1 MLKLKLYLILI
12 QSFAYTLKINPKT
25 LRYNSLNFSL
35 KGFHARF
42 IRICYPPPPQSA
54 IKHRT
59 PNNEEI
65 ELPTHITSNLK
76 KELRDYQ
83 KQAIYSYLEKRQ
95 FNPTQKHFMFEMATG
110 SGKTLVM
117 AGLILE
123 CYKQG
128 YQNFIFF
135 VNSAS
140 ILEKTKLNFID
151 SASSKY
157 LFSENINI
165 NDENTEIKS
174 INNLNESHN
183 NAINIYFSTIQG
195 LFSLFTRA
203 KENAITL
210 EDLKDQKLV
219 FLADEAHHLN
229 TETKKKL
236 NDSEASEKRNWESV
250 VKLALEQNKDNLL
263 LEFSATIPNE
273 KSVKEKYENLKAFT
287 YTLKEFSEDKFCK
300 NIYSLSYENKELET
314 RFLGACV
321 SSLYK
326 ELLAQHHNIENFKP
340 CILFKSERIEESR
353 KNQERFNTFLE
364 NLNPL
369 DLENFFNHSRNAFFK
384 AAKSFFDE
392 KNYAPNLVAL
402 LQNKFK
408 ESVQINTNNEKELE
422 KGMLLLNSLEDRDN
436 PKRVIFSVDKLNEG
450 WDVLNLFDI
459 VRLKNKANQK
469 DTIKDAQLI
478 GRGARY
484 YPFSYN
490 DFKPSC
496 IEFYQRKFDLF
507 NPLSALERLDY
518 HAIYDSEFIAK
529 LKKELQELGLGFIEK
544 EKEKTTIPLTPTKRF
559 KCYYASNTKDKKKNL
574 FNMDYS
580 DPVEVKLKSLHVP
593 LFAFGV
599 REKKVDFK
607 EENKGDR
614 TYYMT
619 HALNKIPLNYFLK
632 ALNLKNLDFKT
643 LKKAFKKHAFNNKV
657 GFIEQYISPLKTNFH
672 KNQKFDDNKTLL
684 KLAVYVIE
692 NLKDTLLKEQNEP
705 SVSALEL
712 KEFETHNKS
721 LSTSEWE
728 KDVPPYEWL
737 LFKDMR
743 KLDSD
748 LEREFLGFIND
759 HKELLNKKFKE
770 WCVLRNDHFTELK
783 VFCNIE
789 GPFYAQGFEPDFIL
803 FAQTHEDGFL
813 GFTCY
818 MEAKGEHLE
827 PSNAWKKEFLG
838 MLENATLKSHNKKL
852 HLKGLPFFT
861 LHNREV
867 NDEFQT
873 AFHQT
878 FKDKEC

>member
-1 MLKLKLYLILI
+1 
-12 QSFAYTLKINPKT
+12 
-25 LRYNSLNFSL
+25 
-35 KGFHARF
+35 
-42 IRICYPPPPQSA
+42 
-54 IKHRT
+54 
-59 PNNEEI
+59 
-65 ELPTHITSNLK
+65 
-76 KELRDYQ
+76 
-83 KQAIYSYLEKRQ
+83 
-95 FNPTQKHFMFEMATG
+95 MFEMATG

-135 VNSAS
+135 VNSTS
-140 ILEKTKLNFID
+140 ILEKTKLNFTD
-151 SASSKY
+151 SVSSKY

-174 INNLNESHN
+174 INNLSESQTS
-183 NAINIYFSTIQG
+183 AINIYFSTIQG
-195 LFSLFTRA
+195 LFSLFTKT
-203 KENAITL
+203 KENAISI

-236 NDSEASEKRNWESV
+236 NDAESNEKHNWESV
-250 VKLALEQNKDNLL
+250 VKLVLEQNKDNLL

-273 KSVKEKYENLKAFT
+273 KSVKDKYENLKVIT

-340 CILFKSERIEESR
+340 CILFKSERIEDSKE
-353 KNQERFNTFLE
+353 NQERFNAFLE

-384 AAKSFFDE
+384 DAKNFFD
-392 KNYAPNLVAL
+392 KQHYTPNLAAL
-402 LQNKFK
+402 LQTKFK
-408 ESVQINTNNEKELE
+408 KSVQINTNNEKELE
-422 KGMLLLNSLEDRDN
+422 KSMLLLNSLEDRQN

-459 VRLKNKANQK
+459 VRLKNKASQK
-469 DTIKDAQLI
+469 DTTKDAQLI

-484 YPFSYN
+484 YPFSHN
-490 DFKPSC
+490 DLKPSS

-518 HAIYDSEFIAK
+518 HAIYDSEFIAQ
-529 LKKELQELGLGFIEK
+529 LKKELQDLGLGFANEK
-544 EKEKTTIPLTPTKRF
+544 QTIPLTPTKRF
-559 KCYYASNTKDKKKNL
+559 KCYYASNTKNKNKNL
-574 FNMDYS
+574 FNKDYTG
-580 DPVEVKLKSLHVP
+580 PVGVKLQSLHVP

-607 EENKGDR
+607 EENKGDK
-614 TYYMT
+614 TYYIPHT
-619 HALNKIPLNYFLK
+619 LDEIPLNYFLK

-643 LKKAFKKHAFNNKV
+643 LKKAFRKHAFNNKV
-657 GFIEQYISPLKTNFH
+657 EFIERYISPLKTNFH
-672 KNQKFDDNKTLL
+672 KNQKFDGNKILL
-684 KLAVYVIE
+684 KLAVYIIE
-692 NLKDTLLKEQNEP
+692 NLKDTLLKEQDKYD
-705 SVSALEL
+705 VSALEL
-712 KEFETHNKS
+712 KEFETHNRS
-721 LSTSEWE
+721 LSASELE
-728 KDVPPYEWL
+728 KDIPVYEWL

-743 KLDSD
+743 KLDSG
-748 LEREFLGFIND
+748 LERDFLDFINN
-759 HKELLNKKFKE
+759 HKEVLDKKFKE
-770 WCVLRNDHFTELK
+770 WCVLRNDRFTELK

-789 GPFYAQGFEPDFIL
+789 NSPYYAQGFEPDFIL
-803 FAQTHEDGFL
+803 FAQTHSDEFL

-827 PSNAWKKEFLG
+827 HSNAWKEEFLE
-838 MLENATLKSHNKKL
+838 MLENAALKSHNKKL
-852 HLKGLPFFT
+852 DLKGLPFFT
-861 LHNREV
+861 LKNSV
-867 NDEFQT
+867 ANSEFTT
-873 AFHQT
+873 AFNQI
-878 FKDKEC
+878 FKDQKC

>member
-1 MLKLKLYLILI
+1 
-12 QSFAYTLKINPKT
+12 
-25 LRYNSLNFSL
+25 
-35 KGFHARF
+35 
-42 IRICYPPPPQSA
+42 
-54 IKHRT
+54 
-59 PNNEEI
+59 
-65 ELPTHITSNLK
+65 
-76 KELRDYQ
+76 
-83 KQAIYSYLEKRQ
+83 
-95 FNPTQKHFMFEMATG
+95 MFEMATG

-140 ILEKTKLNFID
+140 ILEKTKLNFTD
-151 SASSKY
+151 STSSKY

-174 INNLNESHN
+174 INNLNESYN

-195 LFSLFTRA
+195 LFSLFTKA

-273 KSVKEKYENLKAFT
+273 KSVKEKYENLKVIT

-340 CILFKSERIEESR
+340 CILFKSERIEDSKE
-353 KNQERFNTFLE
+353 NQERFNAFLE
-364 NLNPL
+364 NLSPS
-369 DLENFFNHSRNAFFK
+369 DLENFFHYSRNAFFK
-384 AAKSFFDE
+384 AAKNFFD
-392 KNYAPNLVAL
+392 KQHYTPNLVAF
-402 LQNKFK
+402 LQTKFK
-408 ESVQINTNNEKELE
+408 KSTQINTNNEKELE

-490 DFKPSC
+490 DFKPSR
-496 IEFYQRKFDLF
+496 IEFYQRKFDLS
-507 NPLSALERLDY
+507 NPLSTLERLDY
-518 HAIYDSEFIAK
+518 HAVYDSEFIAK
-529 LKKELQELGLGFIEK
+529 LKKELRELGLGLI

-580 DPVEVKLKSLHVP
+580 DPVEAKLQSLHVP
-593 LFAFGV
+593 LFAFDV

-614 TYYMT
+614 TYYIPHT
-619 HALNKIPLNYFLK
+619 LDKIPINYFLK

-657 GFIEQYISPLKTNFH
+657 EFIERYVSSLKTNFH
-672 KNQKFDDNKTLL
+672 KSQRFDDNKTLL
-684 KLAVYVIE
+684 KLAVYIIE
-692 NLKDTLLKEQNEP
+692 NLKDTLLKEQDKP

-721 LSTSEWE
+721 LSASEWE
-728 KDVPPYEWL
+728 KDIPFYEWL

-759 HKELLNKKFKE
+759 HKEILDKKFKE
-770 WCVLRNDHFTELK
+770 WCVLRNDHFAELK

-789 GPFYAQGFEPDFIL
+789 NSPFYAQGFEPDFIL
-803 FAQTHEDGFL
+803 FAQTHSDEFL
-813 GFTCY
+813 GLTCY

-827 PSNAWKKEFLG
+827 PSNAWKKEFLE
-838 MLENATLKSHNKKL
+838 MLENATLKSRNKKL
-852 HLKGLPFFT
+852 DLKGLPFFT
-861 LHNREV
+861 FTNNNRTL
-867 NDEFQT
+867 NAEFVK
-873 AFHQT
+873 AFNQT

>member
-1 MLKLKLYLILI
+1 MQDSFI
-12 QSFAYTLKINPKT
+12 QS
-25 LRYNSLNFSL
+25 
-35 KGFHARF
+35 
-42 IRICYPPPPQSA
+42 YPPPPQSA
-54 IKHRT
+54 IKDRT
-59 PNNEEI
+59 PNSTPNNAPNNKEI

-83 KQAIYSYLEKRQ
+83 KQAIDNYLEKRQ
-95 FNPTQKHFMFEMATG
+95 SHPTQKHFMFEMATG

-140 ILEKTKLNFID
+140 ILEKTKLNFTD

-273 KSVKEKYENLKAFT
+273 KSVKDKYENLKAIT
-287 YTLKEFSEDKFCK
+287 YTLKQFSEDKFCK

-340 CILFKSERIEESR
+340 CILFKSERIEESK
-353 KNQERFNTFLE
+353 KNQERFNAFLE
-364 NLNPL
+364 NLSFL
-369 DLENFFNHSRNAFFK
+369 DLENFFHHSRNAFFK

-392 KNYAPNLVAL
+392 QKHTPNLVAL

-422 KGMLLLNSLEDRDN
+422 KGMFLLNSLEDRDN

-459 VRLKNKANQK
+459 VRLKNKASQK
-469 DTIKDAQLI
+469 DTTKDAQLI

-490 DFKPSC
+490 DFKPGR

-518 HAIYDSEFIAK
+518 HAIYNSEFIAK
-529 LKKELQELGLGFIEK
+529 LKEELRELGLGLIEK
-544 EKEKTTIPLTPTKRF
+544 EEEKTTIPLTPTKRF

-580 DPVEVKLKSLHVP
+580 GPVKATLQSLHVP

-607 EENKGDR
+607 EENKGDG
-614 TYYMT
+614 TYYET
-619 HALNKIPLNYFLK
+619 YALNKIPINYFLK

-672 KNQKFDDNKTLL
+672 KNQKFDDNEILL
-684 KLAVYVIE
+684 KLAVYIIG
-692 NLKDTLLKEQNEP
+692 NLKDTLLKEQDKP

-712 KEFETHNKS
+712 REFETHNKS
-721 LSTSEWE
+721 LSASELE
-728 KDVPPYEWL
+728 KNIPSYEWL

-759 HKELLNKKFKE
+759 HKELLDKKFKE

-803 FAQTHEDGFL
+803 FAQTHEDEFL

-827 PSNAWKKEFLG
+827 HFNAWKKEFLE

-861 LHNREV
+861 LHNSVV
-867 NDEFQT
+867 NGDFQT

>member
-1 MLKLKLYLILI
+1 MQDSFT
-12 QSFAYTLKINPKT
+12 QS
-25 LRYNSLNFSL
+25 
-35 KGFHARF
+35 
-42 IRICYPPPPQSA
+42 YPPPPQSA
-54 IKHRT
+54 IKYRT
-59 PNNEEI
+59 PNNAPSNGEI
-65 ELPTHITSNLK
+65 ELPTHITGNLK

-83 KQAIYSYLEKRQ
+83 KQAIYNYLEKRQ
-95 FNPTQKHFMFEMATG
+95 SHPTQKHFMFEMATG

-135 VNSAS
+135 VNSTS
-140 ILEKTKLNFID
+140 ILEKTRLNFTD

-174 INNLNESHN
+174 INNLSESHN

-195 LFSLFTRA
+195 LFSLFTKA

-263 LEFSATIPNE
+263 LEFSATIPKE
-273 KSVKEKYENLKAFT
+273 KSVEEKYKNLKVAT

-340 CILFKSERIEESR
+340 CILFKSERIEDSKE
-353 KNQERFNTFLE
+353 NQERFNAFLE
-364 NLNPL
+364 NLSPL
-369 DLENFFNHSRNAFFK
+369 DLENFFNYSRNAFFK
-384 AAKSFFDE
+384 AAKNFFD
-392 KNYAPNLVAL
+392 KQKYTPNLVAF
-402 LQNKFK
+402 LQTKFK
-408 ESVQINTNNEKELE
+408 KSTQINTNNEKELE
-422 KGMLLLNSLEDRDN
+422 KGMLLLNSLEDIDN

-459 VRLKNKANQK
+459 VRLKNKASQK
-469 DTIKDAQLI
+469 DTTKDAQLI

-490 DFKPSC
+490 DFKPSR
-496 IEFYQRKFDLF
+496 IEFYQCKFDF
-507 NPLSALERLDY
+507 SNPLSALERLDY
-518 HAIYDSEFIAK
+518 HAIYSSEFIAK
-529 LKKELQELGLGFIEK
+529 LKKELQDLGLGLI

-559 KCYYASNTKDKKKNL
+559 KCYYASNTKDKNKNL
-574 FNMDYS
+574 FNKDYS
-580 DPVEVKLKSLHVP
+580 GPVEATLQSLHVP
-593 LFAFGV
+593 LFAFNV

-607 EENKGDR
+607 EENKGDT
-614 TYYMT
+614 TYYIPHT
-619 HALNKIPLNYFLK
+619 LDKIPINYFLK

-657 GFIEQYISPLKTNFH
+657 GFIERYVSSLKTNFH
-672 KNQKFDDNKTLL
+672 KSQKFDDNKILL
-684 KLAVYVIE
+684 KLAVYIIE
-692 NLKDTLLKEQNEP
+692 NLKDTLLKEQDKP

-721 LSTSEWE
+721 LSASELE
-728 KDVPPYEWL
+728 KDIPFYEWL

-748 LEREFLGFIND
+748 LEREFLDFINKN
-759 HKELLNKKFKE
+759 KEILDKKFKE
-770 WCVLRNDHFTELK
+770 WCVLRNDHFAELK

-789 GPFYAQGFEPDFIL
+789 NSPFYAQGFEPDFIL
-803 FAQTHEDGFL
+803 FAQTHEDEFL

-827 PSNAWKKEFLG
+827 PSNAWKKEFLE
-838 MLENATLKSHNKKL
+838 MLENAALKSHNKKL

-861 LHNREV
+861 LHNSVV
-867 NDEFQT
+867 NGDFQT
-873 AFHQT
+873 AFDQI
-878 FKDKEC
+878 FKD

>member
-1 MLKLKLYLILI
+1 
-12 QSFAYTLKINPKT
+12 
-25 LRYNSLNFSL
+25 
-35 KGFHARF
+35 
-42 IRICYPPPPQSA
+42 
-54 IKHRT
+54 
-59 PNNEEI
+59 
-65 ELPTHITSNLK
+65 
-76 KELRDYQ
+76 
-83 KQAIYSYLEKRQ
+83 
-95 FNPTQKHFMFEMATG
+95 MFEMATG

-135 VNSAS
+135 VNSTS

-151 SASSKY
+151 SVSSKY
-157 LFSENINI
+157 LFSENITI

-174 INNLNESHN
+174 INNLNESQTS
-183 NAINIYFSTIQG
+183 AINIYFSTIQG
-195 LFSLFTRA
+195 LFSLFTKA
-203 KENAITL
+203 KENAISI

-236 NDSEASEKRNWESV
+236 SDAEFSEKHNWESV

-273 KSVKEKYENLKAFT
+273 KSVEDKYKNLKVIT

-340 CILFKSERIEESR
+340 CILFKSERIEDSKE
-353 KNQERFNTFLE
+353 NQERFNAFLE
-364 NLNPL
+364 NLSPL

-384 AAKSFFDE
+384 DAKNFFD
-392 KNYAPNLVAL
+392 KQKYTPNLAAL
-402 LQNKFK
+402 LQTKFK
-408 ESVQINTNNEKELE
+408 KSVQINTNNEKELE
-422 KGMLLLNSLEDRDN
+422 KSMLLLNSLEDRQN

-459 VRLKNKANQK
+459 VRLKNKASQK
-469 DTIKDAQLI
+469 DTTKDAQLI

-490 DFKPSC
+490 DLKPSQ

-518 HAIYDSEFIAK
+518 HAVYDSEFIAQ
-529 LKKELQELGLGFIEK
+529 LNNELQDLGLGFVNEK
-544 EKEKTTIPLTPTKRF
+544 QTIPLTPTKNL
-559 KCYYASNTKDKKKNL
+559 KCYYASNTKDKNKNL
-574 FNMDYS
+574 FNKDYT
-580 DPVEVKLKSLHVP
+580 DLVKAKLQSLHVP
-593 LFAFGV
+593 LFAFDV
-599 REKKVDFK
+599 REKRVDFK

-614 TYYMT
+614 TYYIPYT
-619 HALNKIPLNYFLK
+619 LDKIPLNYFLK
-632 ALNLKNLDFKT
+632 TLNLKNLDFKT

-657 GFIEQYISPLKTNFH
+657 EFIERYISQLKTNFH
-672 KNQKFDDNKTLL
+672 KNQKFDDNKILL
-684 KLAVYVIE
+684 KLAVYIIE
-692 NLKDTLLKEQNEP
+692 NLKDTLLKEQDKYD
-705 SVSALEL
+705 VSALEL
-712 KEFETHNKS
+712 KEFETHNRS
-721 LSTSEWE
+721 LSASELE
-728 KDVPPYEWL
+728 KDIPLYEWL

-748 LEREFLGFIND
+748 LERKFLDFINN
-759 HKELLNKKFKE
+759 HKEVLDKKFKE
-770 WCVLRNDHFTELK
+770 WCVLRNDRFTELK

-789 GPFYAQGFEPDFIL
+789 NSPYYAQGFEPDFIL
-803 FAQTHEDGFL
+803 FAQTHSDEFL

-818 MEAKGEHLE
+818 VEAKGEHLKH
-827 PSNAWKKEFLG
+827 SNAWKEEFLE
-838 MLENATLKSHNKKL
+838 MLENAALKSHNKKL
-852 HLKGLPFFT
+852 DLKGLPFFT
-861 LHNREV
+861 LKNS
-867 NDEFQT
+867 EFTT
-873 AFHQT
+873 AFHQI
-878 FKDKEC
+878 FKDQEC

>member
-1 MLKLKLYLILI
+1 M
-12 QSFAYTLKINPKT
+12 QDSFAPVT
-25 LRYNSLNFSL
+25 
-35 KGFHARF
+35 
-42 IRICYPPPPQSA
+42 PPPQSA
-54 IKHRT
+54 IKDRT
-59 PNNEEI
+59 PNNAPNDKEI

-83 KQAIYSYLEKRQ
+83 KQAIYNYLEKRQ
-95 FNPTQKHFMFEMATG
+95 SNPTQKHFMFEMATG

-123 CYKQG
+123 CCKQG

-135 VNSAS
+135 VNSTS
-140 ILEKTKLNFID
+140 ILEKTKLNFTD
-151 SASSKY
+151 SVSSKY

-195 LFSLFTRA
+195 LFSLFTKA

-236 NDSEASEKRNWESV
+236 SDAEFSEKRNWESV

-263 LEFSATIPNE
+263 LEFSATIPKE
-273 KSVKEKYENLKAFT
+273 KSVKDKYENLKVIT

-300 NIYSLSYENKELET
+300 NIYSLSYENKALET

-340 CILFKSERIEESR
+340 CILFKSERIEESK
-353 KNQERFNTFLE
+353 KNQECFNAFLE
-364 NLNPL
+364 NLSPL
-369 DLENFFNHSRNAFFK
+369 DLENFFHYSRNAFFK
-384 AAKSFFDE
+384 DAKNFFD
-392 KNYAPNLVAL
+392 KQKYTPNLTAF
-402 LQNKFK
+402 LQTKFK
-408 ESVQINTNNEKELE
+408 KSTQINTNNEKELE

-459 VRLKNKANQK
+459 VRLKNKASQK

-490 DFKPSC
+490 DLKPSQ
-496 IEFYQRKFDLF
+496 IEFYQRKFDF
-507 NPLSALERLDY
+507 SNPLSTLERLDY
-518 HAIYDSEFIAK
+518 HAVYDSEFIAK
-529 LKKELQELGLGFIEK
+529 LNNELQDLGLGFVNEK
-544 EKEKTTIPLTPTKRF
+544 QTIPLTPTKHF
-559 KCYYASNTKDKKKNL
+559 KCYYASNTKDKNKNL
-574 FNMDYS
+574 FNKDYT
-580 DPVEVKLKSLHVP
+580 DPVEATLKSLHVP
-593 LFAFGV
+593 LFAFDV

-614 TYYMT
+614 TYY
-619 HALNKIPLNYFLK
+619 IPHTLGEIPINYFLK

-657 GFIEQYISPLKTNFH
+657 EFIERYVSLLKTNFH
-672 KNQKFDDNKTLL
+672 KSQKFDNNEILL
-684 KLAVYVIE
+684 KLAVYIIG
-692 NLKDTLLKEQNEP
+692 NLKDTLLKEQDKYE
-705 SVSALEL
+705 VSALEL

-721 LSTSEWE
+721 LSASEWE
-728 KDVPPYEWL
+728 KDIPFYEWL

-748 LEREFLGFIND
+748 LERDFLVFIND
-759 HKELLNKKFKE
+759 HKEVLDKKFKE
-770 WCVLRNDHFTELK
+770 WCVLRNDHFAELK

-789 GPFYAQGFEPDFIL
+789 NSPFYAQGFEPDFIL
-803 FAQTHEDGFL
+803 FAQTHEDEFL

-827 PSNAWKKEFLG
+827 HSNAWKKEFLE
-838 MLENATLKSHNKKL
+838 MLENAMLKSHNKKL

-861 LHNREV
+861 FTNNNRTL
-867 NDEFQT
+867 NAEFVE
-873 AFHQT
+873 AFNQT

>member
-1 MLKLKLYLILI
+1 M
-12 QSFAYTLKINPKT
+12 FASASKTNPKT

-42 IRICYPPPPQSA
+42 IHSKLPPPQSA
-54 IKHRT
+54 IKDHALNNA
-59 PNNEEI
+59 PNNKENNKEI
-65 ELPTHITSNLK
+65 DLPTHITSNLK

-83 KQAIYSYLEKRQ
+83 KKAIYNYLEKRQ
-95 FNPTQKHFMFEMATG
+95 SNPTQKHFMFEMATG

-123 CYKQG
+123 CCKQG

-135 VNSAS
+135 VNSTS
-140 ILEKTKLNFID
+140 ILEKTKLNFTD
-151 SASSKY
+151 SVSSKY

-195 LFSLFTRA
+195 LFSLFTKA
-203 KENAITL
+203 KENAITI

-263 LEFSATIPNE
+263 LEFSATIPKE
-273 KSVKEKYENLKAFT
+273 KSVEEKYKNLKVAT

-340 CILFKSERIEESR
+340 CILFKSERIEDSKE
-353 KNQERFNTFLE
+353 NQERFNAFLE
-364 NLNPL
+364 NLSPL
-369 DLENFFNHSRNAFFK
+369 DLENFFHYSRNAFFK
-384 AAKSFFDE
+384 DAKNFFD
-392 KNYAPNLVAL
+392 KQKYTPNLVAF
-402 LQNKFK
+402 LQTKFK
-408 ESVQINTNNEKELE
+408 KSTQINTNNEKELE
-422 KGMLLLNSLEDRDN
+422 KSMLLLNSLEDRDN
-436 PKRVIFSVDKLNEG
+436 PKRVVFSVDKLNEG

-459 VRLKNKANQK
+459 VRLKNKASQK

-490 DFKPSC
+490 DFKPSR
-496 IEFYQRKFDLF
+496 IEFYQRKFDLS

-518 HAIYDSEFIAK
+518 HAIYNSEFIAK
-529 LKKELQELGLGFIEK
+529 LNNELQDLGLGFIEK
-544 EKEKTTIPLTPTKRF
+544 EKTTIPLTTTKRF
-559 KCYYASNTKDKKKNL
+559 KCYYASNKREKNNNL
-574 FNMDYS
+574 FNKDYS
-580 DPVEVKLKSLHVP
+580 SPVEATLKSLHVP
-593 LFAFGV
+593 LFGFNV
-599 REKKVDFK
+599 CEKEVDFE

-614 TYYMT
+614 TYYIPHT
-619 HALNKIPLNYFLK
+619 LNKIPINYFLK

-657 GFIEQYISPLKTNFH
+657 GFIERYVSPLKTNFH
-672 KNQKFDDNKTLL
+672 KNQKFDNNEILL
-684 KLAVYVIE
+684 KLAVYIIG
-692 NLKDTLLKEQNEP
+692 NLKDTLLKEQDKYE
-705 SVSALEL
+705 VSALEL

-721 LSTSEWE
+721 LSASEWE
-728 KDVPPYEWL
+728 KDIPFYEWL

-759 HKELLNKKFKE
+759 HKEVLDKKFKE
-770 WCVLRNDHFTELK
+770 WCVLRNDHFAELK
-783 VFCNIE
+783 VFCDIE
-789 GPFYAQGFEPDFIL
+789 NSPFYAQGFEPDFIL
-803 FAQTHEDGFL
+803 FAQTHEDEFL

-827 PSNAWKKEFLG
+827 RSNAWKKEFLE

-861 LHNREV
+861 LHNNKVV
-867 NDEFQT
+867 NGEFAT

>member
-1 MLKLKLYLILI
+1 
-12 QSFAYTLKINPKT
+12 
-25 LRYNSLNFSL
+25 
-35 KGFHARF
+35 
-42 IRICYPPPPQSA
+42 
-54 IKHRT
+54 
-59 PNNEEI
+59 
-65 ELPTHITSNLK
+65 
-76 KELRDYQ
+76 
-83 KQAIYSYLEKRQ
+83 
-95 FNPTQKHFMFEMATG
+95 MFEMATG

-135 VNSAS
+135 VNSTS
-140 ILEKTKLNFID
+140 ILEKTKLNFTD

-157 LFSENINI
+157 LFSENI

-183 NAINIYFSTIQG
+183 GTINIYFSTIQG

-263 LEFSATIPNE
+263 LEFSATIPKE
-273 KSVKEKYENLKAFT
+273 KSVEEKYKNLKVIT

-340 CILFKSERIEESR
+340 CILFKSERIEDSKE
-353 KNQERFNTFLE
+353 NQERFNAFLE
-364 NLNPL
+364 NLSPL
-369 DLENFFNHSRNAFFK
+369 DLENFFHYSRNAFFK
-384 AAKSFFDE
+384 DAKNFFD
-392 KNYAPNLVAL
+392 KQKYTPNLAAF
-402 LQNKFK
+402 LQTKFK
-408 ESVQINTNNEKELE
+408 KSTQINTNNEKELE
-422 KGMLLLNSLEDRDN
+422 KSMLLLNSLEDRDN

-459 VRLKNKANQK
+459 VRLKNKASQK

-490 DFKPSC
+490 DFKPSR
-496 IEFYQRKFDLF
+496 IEFYQRKFDF
-507 NPLSALERLDY
+507 SNPLSALERLDY
-518 HAIYDSEFIAK
+518 HAVYDSEFIAQ
-529 LKKELQELGLGFIEK
+529 LNNELQDLGLGFVNEK
-544 EKEKTTIPLTPTKRF
+544 QTIPLTPTKRF

-574 FNMDYS
+574 FNVDYS
-580 DPVEVKLKSLHVP
+580 GPVEATLKSLHVP
-593 LFAFGV
+593 LFGFIV

-607 EENKGDR
+607 EENKGDT
-614 TYYMT
+614 TYYIPHT
-619 HALNKIPLNYFLK
+619 LDKIPLNYFLK

-657 GFIEQYISPLKTNFH
+657 GFIERYISHLKTNFH
-672 KNQKFDDNKTLL
+672 KDQKFDNNEILL
-684 KLAVYVIE
+684 KLAVYIIG
-692 NLKDTLLKEQNEP
+692 NLKDTLLKEQDKYE
-705 SVSALEL
+705 VSALEL

-721 LSTSEWE
+721 LSASEWE
-728 KDVPPYEWL
+728 KDIPFYEWL

-743 KLDSD
+743 KLDSK
-748 LEREFLGFIND
+748 LEREFLDFINKN
-759 HKELLNKKFKE
+759 KEVLDKKFKE
-770 WCVLRNDHFTELK
+770 WCVLRNDHFAELK

-803 FAQTHEDGFL
+803 FAQTHSDEFL

-827 PSNAWKKEFLG
+827 PSNAWKKEFLE

-861 LHNREV
+861 FTNNNRTL
-867 NDEFQT
+867 NAEFAT
-873 AFHQT
+873 AFDQI
-878 FKDKEC
+878 FKDHKC

>member
-1 MLKLKLYLILI
+1 M
-12 QSFAYTLKINPKT
+12 FAYALKINLKT
-25 LRYNSLNFSL
+25 LRYNFLTFSL
-35 KGFHARF
+35 RDFMQDSS
-42 IRICYPPPPQSA
+42 IQSYPPPPQSA
-54 IKHRT
+54 IKDHV
-59 PNNEEI
+59 PNNASSNGEI

-83 KQAIYSYLEKRQ
+83 KKAIYNYLEKRQ
-95 FNPTQKHFMFEMATG
+95 SNPTQKHFMFEMATG

-135 VNSAS
+135 VNSTS
-140 ILEKTKLNFID
+140 ILEKTKLNFTD
-151 SASSKY
+151 SVSSKY

-165 NDENTEIKS
+165 NDENIEIKS

-183 NAINIYFSTIQG
+183 GAINIYFSTIQG
-195 LFSLFTRA
+195 LFSLFTKA

-263 LEFSATIPNE
+263 LEFSATIPKE
-273 KSVKEKYENLKAFT
+273 KSVEEKYKNLKVAT

-340 CILFKSERIEESR
+340 CILFKSERIEESK

-364 NLNPL
+364 NLSPL
-369 DLENFFNHSRNAFFK
+369 DLENFFHYSRNDFFK

-392 KNYAPNLVAL
+392 QKHTPNLVAL

-450 WDVLNLFDI
+450 WDVLNCFDI
-459 VRLKNKANQK
+459 ARLKNKASQK

-490 DFKPSC
+490 DFKPSR
-496 IEFYQRKFDLF
+496 IEFYQRKFDF
-507 NPLSALERLDY
+507 SNPLSALERLDY
-518 HAIYDSEFIAK
+518 HAIYDSEFIAQ
-529 LKKELQELGLGFIEK
+529 LNNELQVLGLGFVNEK
-544 EKEKTTIPLTPTKRF
+544 QTIPLTPTKRF
-559 KCYYASNTKDKKKNL
+559 KCYYASNTKDKNKNL
-574 FNMDYS
+574 FNKDYT
-580 DPVEVKLKSLHVP
+580 DHVKVKLQSLHVP
-593 LFAFGV
+593 LFAFNV

-607 EENKGDR
+607 EENKGDT
-614 TYYMT
+614 TYFKPHT
-619 HALNKIPLNYFLK
+619 LNKIPINYFLK

-657 GFIEQYISPLKTNFH
+657 GFIEQYISHLKTNFH
-672 KNQKFDDNKTLL
+672 KDQKFDNNEILL
-684 KLAVYVIE
+684 KLAVYIIE
-692 NLKDTLLKEQNEP
+692 NLKDTLLKEQDKYE
-705 SVSALEL
+705 VSALEL

-728 KDVPPYEWL
+728 KDIPFYEWL

-748 LEREFLGFIND
+748 LERDFLVFIND
-759 HKELLNKKFKE
+759 HKEILDKKFKE
-770 WCVLRNDHFTELK
+770 WCVLRNDHFAELK

-789 GPFYAQGFEPDFIL
+789 NSPFYAQGFEPDFIL
-803 FAQTHEDGFL
+803 FAQTHEDEFL

-827 PSNAWKKEFLG
+827 HSNAWKEEFLE

-852 HLKGLPFFT
+852 NLKGLPFFT
-861 LHNREV
+861 LHNNKAV
-867 NDEFQT
+867 NTEFVE
-873 AFHQT
+873 AFDQT
-878 FKDKEC
+878 FKDHKC

>member
-1 MLKLKLYLILI
+1 M
-12 QSFAYTLKINPKT
+12 QDSFASVT
-25 LRYNSLNFSL
+25 
-35 KGFHARF
+35 
-42 IRICYPPPPQSA
+42 PPPQSA
-54 IKHRT
+54 IKDRT
-59 PNNEEI
+59 PNSTPNNKEI

-95 FNPTQKHFMFEMATG
+95 SNPTQKHFMFEMATG

-140 ILEKTKLNFID
+140 ILEKTKLNFTD
-151 SASSKY
+151 SVSSKY
-157 LFSENINI
+157 LFSESINI

-263 LEFSATIPNE
+263 LEFSATIPKE
-273 KSVKEKYENLKAFT
+273 KSVKDKYENLKVVT

-340 CILFKSERIEESR
+340 CILFKSERIEES
-353 KNQERFNTFLE
+353 KENQERFNAFLE
-364 NLNPL
+364 NLSPL

-384 AAKSFFDE
+384 NAKSFFDE
-392 KNYAPNLVAL
+392 KNYTPNLVAL

-490 DFKPSC
+490 DFKPSR
-496 IEFYQRKFDLF
+496 IEFYQRKFDF
-507 NPLSALERLDY
+507 SNPLSALERLDY

-529 LKKELQELGLGFIEK
+529 LKEELRELGLGFIEK
-544 EKEKTTIPLTPTKRF
+544 EKEKTTILLTPTKRF
-559 KCYYASNTKDKKKNL
+559 KCYYASNKREKNNNL
-574 FNMDYS
+574 FNKDYS
-580 DPVEVKLKSLHVP
+580 DPVEATLQSLHVP

-614 TYYMT
+614 TYYIPYI
-619 HALNKIPLNYFLK
+619 LDKIPLNYFLK

-657 GFIEQYISPLKTNFH
+657 EFIKEYISPLKTNFH
-672 KNQKFDDNKTLL
+672 KNQKFDDNEILL
-684 KLAVYVIE
+684 QLAVYIIG
-692 NLKDTLLKEQNEP
+692 NLKDTLLKEQDKP

-721 LSTSEWE
+721 LSASEWE
-728 KDVPPYEWL
+728 KNIPPYEWL
-737 LFKDMR
+737 LFKNMR

-759 HKELLNKKFKE
+759 HKEVLDKKFKE

-789 GPFYAQGFEPDFIL
+789 NSPFYAQGFEPDFIL
-803 FAQTHEDGFL
+803 FAQTHEDEFL

-827 PSNAWKKEFLG
+827 PSNAWKEEFLE

-852 HLKGLPFFT
+852 YLKGLPFFT
-861 LHNREV
+861 LHNGVV
-867 NDEFQT
+867 NGDFQT

-878 FKDKEC
+878 FKDHKC

>member
-1 MLKLKLYLILI
+1 MHSRL
-12 QSFAYTLKINPKT
+12 
-25 LRYNSLNFSL
+25 
-35 KGFHARF
+35 
-42 IRICYPPPPQSA
+42 PPPPQSA
-54 IKHRT
+54 KKDRT
-59 PNNEEI
+59 PNNAPSNGKI
-65 ELPTHITSNLK
+65 ELPTHITSHLK

-83 KQAIYSYLEKRQ
+83 KKAIHHYLEKRQ
-95 FNPTQKHFMFEMATG
+95 SNPTQKHFMFEMATG

-135 VNSAS
+135 VNSTS
-140 ILEKTKLNFID
+140 ILEKTKLNFTD
-151 SASSKY
+151 SVSSKY

-195 LFSLFTRA
+195 LFSLFTKA

-273 KSVKEKYENLKAFT
+273 KSVKDKYENLKVIT

-340 CILFKSERIEESR
+340 CILFKSERIEDSK
-353 KNQERFNTFLE
+353 KNQERFNAFLD
-364 NLNPL
+364 NLSPL
-369 DLENFFNHSRNAFFK
+369 DLENFFNDSRNAFFK
-384 AAKSFFDE
+384 DAKNFFD
-392 KNYAPNLVAL
+392 KQNYTPNLATF
-402 LQNKFK
+402 LQTKFK
-408 ESVQINTNNEKELE
+408 KSTQINTNNEKELE

-436 PKRVIFSVDKLNEG
+436 PKRVVFSVDKLNED

-459 VRLKNKANQK
+459 VRLKNKASQK
-469 DTIKDAQLI
+469 DTTKEAQLI

-490 DFKPSC
+490 DFKPNR
-496 IEFYQRKFDLF
+496 IEFYQRKFELF
-507 NPLSALERLDY
+507 NPLSVLERLDY
-518 HAIYDSEFIAK
+518 HAIYDSEFIAQ
-529 LKKELQELGLGFIEK
+529 LKNDLKEIGLGFVNENK
-544 EKEKTTIPLTPTKRF
+544 EKQTIPLTPTKRF
-559 KCYYASNTKDKKKNL
+559 KCYYASNTKDKNKNL
-574 FNMDYS
+574 FNKDYTDS
-580 DPVEVKLKSLHVP
+580 VGVKLQSLHVP
-593 LFAFGV
+593 LFGFIV
-599 REKKVDFK
+599 HEKKVDFK
-607 EENKGDR
+607 EDNQGDK
-614 TYYMT
+614 TYYKPY
-619 HALNKIPLNYFLK
+619 ALDKIPLNYFLK

-643 LKKAFKKHAFNNKV
+643 LQKAFKKHAFNNKV
-657 GFIEQYISPLKTNFH
+657 EFIERYVSSLKTNFH
-672 KNQKFDDNKTLL
+672 KNQKFDDNKILL
-684 KLAVYVIE
+684 KLAVYIIE
-692 NLKDTLLKEQNEP
+692 NLKDTLLKEQDKY
-705 SVSALEL
+705 SVSELEL

-721 LSTSEWE
+721 LSASELE
-728 KDVPPYEWL
+728 KNIPFYEWL

-743 KLDSD
+743 KLDSE
-748 LEREFLGFIND
+748 LERAFLNFIND
-759 HKELLNKKFKE
+759 NKEVLDKKFKE

-789 GPFYAQGFEPDFIL
+789 NSPYYVQGFEPDFIL
-803 FAQTHEDGFL
+803 FAQTHSDEFL

-827 PSNAWKKEFLG
+827 PSNAWKKEFLE
-838 MLENATLKSHNKKL
+838 MLENADLKSHNKKL
-852 HLKGLPFFT
+852 NLKGLPFFT
-861 LHNREV
+861 LNNSVV
-867 NDEFQT
+867 NENFTT
-873 AFHQT
+873 AFNQI
-878 FKDKEC
+878 FKDQEC

>member
-1 MLKLKLYLILI
+1 MKD
-12 QSFAYTLKINPKT
+12 
-25 LRYNSLNFSL
+25 
-35 KGFHARF
+35 HAL
-42 IRICYPPPPQSA
+42 SNA
-54 IKHRT
+54 
-59 PNNEEI
+59 PNNERI

-76 KELRDYQ
+76 QELRGYQ
-83 KQAIYSYLEKRQ
+83 KQAIHNYLERRKSH
-95 FNPTQKHFMFEMATG
+95 PTQKHFMFEMATG

-123 CYKQG
+123 CCKQG

-135 VNSAS
+135 VNSTS
-140 ILEKTKLNFID
+140 ILEKTKLNFTD

-165 NDENTEIKS
+165 NGNDENIKSENIEIKS
-174 INNLNESHN
+174 ITNLNESHN

-195 LFSLFTRA
+195 LFSLFTKA
-203 KENAITL
+203 KENAITI

-263 LEFSATIPNE
+263 LEFSATIPEE
-273 KSVKEKYENLKAFT
+273 KSVKEKYKNLKVVT

-300 NIYSLSYENKELET
+300 NIYSLSYENKALEM

-326 ELLAQHHNIENFKP
+326 ELLAQHHNIKHFKP
-340 CILFKSERIEESR
+340 CILFKSERIEES
-353 KNQERFNTFLE
+353 KDNQKRFNAFLE
-364 NLNPL
+364 NLSPL
-369 DLENFFNHSRNAFFK
+369 DLENFFKYSHNAFFK
-384 AAKSFFDE
+384 DAKSFFDE
-392 KNYAPNLVAL
+392 KNHTPNLVAF
-402 LQNKFK
+402 LQTKFK

-422 KGMLLLNSLEDRDN
+422 KNMLLLNSLEDRDN

-484 YPFSYN
+484 YPFSYK
-490 DFKPSC
+490 DFKPNR
-496 IEFYQRKFDLF
+496 IEFYQRKFDLS

-518 HAIYDSEFIAK
+518 HAIYYSEFIAQ
-529 LKKELQELGLGFIEK
+529 LKKELRNLGLGFENEK
-544 EKEKTTIPLTPTKRF
+544 QTIPLKPTKHF
-559 KCYYASNTKDKKKNL
+559 KCYYASNKREKNKNL
-574 FNMDYS
+574 FNKDYS
-580 DPVEVKLKSLHVP
+580 DFVEAKLTSLLIP
-593 LFAFGV
+593 LFGSGV

-607 EENKGDR
+607 EEDKGDK
-614 TYYMT
+614 TYFMPHT
-619 HALNKIPLNYFLK
+619 LDKIPLNYFLK
-632 ALNLKNLDFKT
+632 ALNLKKLDFKR

-657 GFIEQYISPLKTNFH
+657 EFIKRYISPLKTNFH
-672 KNQKFDDNKTLL
+672 KNQKFDGNETLL
-684 KLAVYVIE
+684 KLAAYIIK
-692 NLKDTLLKEQNEP
+692 NLKDTLFKEQDKYD
-705 SVSALEL
+705 VSALEL
-712 KEFETHNKS
+712 KEFETRNKS
-721 LSTSEWE
+721 LSASELE
-728 KDVPPYEWL
+728 KDTYEWL

-748 LEREFLGFIND
+748 LEREFLDFINK
-759 HKELLNKKFKE
+759 HKEVLDKKFKE
-770 WCVLRNDHFTELK
+770 WCVLRNDHFAELK
-783 VFCNIE
+783 VFCNIKNS
-789 GPFYAQGFEPDFIL
+789 PSYARGFEPDFIL
-803 FAQTHEDGFL
+803 FAQTHEDEFL

-818 MEAKGEHLE
+818 MEVKGEHLE
-827 PSNAWKKEFLG
+827 HSNAWKEEFLE

-861 LHNREV
+861 LHNSVVKEK
-867 NDEFQT
+867 FTT
-873 AFHQT
+873 AFNQI
-878 FKDKEC
+878 FKDQEC

>member
-1 MLKLKLYLILI
+1 M
-12 QSFAYTLKINPKT
+12 SCKIHPFKVT
-25 LRYNSLNFSL
+25 
-35 KGFHARF
+35 
-42 IRICYPPPPQSA
+42 PPPQSA
-54 IKHRT
+54 IKNHALNNA
-59 PNNEEI
+59 PNDKEI

-83 KQAIYSYLEKRQ
+83 KKAIYNYLEKRQ
-95 FNPTQKHFMFEMATG
+95 SHPTQKHFMFEMATG

-135 VNSAS
+135 VNSTS
-140 ILEKTKLNFID
+140 ILEKTRLNFTD
-151 SASSKY
+151 SVSSKY

-195 LFSLFTRA
+195 LFSLFTKA
-203 KENAITL
+203 KENAISI

-263 LEFSATIPNE
+263 LEFSATIPKE
-273 KSVKEKYENLKAFT
+273 KSVEEKYKNLKVAT

-340 CILFKSERIEESR
+340 CILFKSERIEDSKE
-353 KNQERFNTFLE
+353 NQERFNAFLE
-364 NLNPL
+364 NLIPL
-369 DLENFFNHSRNAFFK
+369 DLENFFNYSRNAFFK
-384 AAKSFFDE
+384 DAKNFFD
-392 KNYAPNLVAL
+392 KQKYTPNLTAL
-402 LQNKFK
+402 LQTKFK
-408 ESVQINTNNEKELE
+408 KSTQINTNNEKELE

-469 DTIKDAQLI
+469 DTTKDAQLI

-490 DFKPSC
+490 DFKPSR
-496 IEFYQRKFDLF
+496 IEFYQRKFDLN

-518 HAIYDSEFIAK
+518 HAIYNSEFIAK
-529 LKKELQELGLGFIEK
+529 LKKELQDLGLGLI

-559 KCYYASNTKDKKKNL
+559 KCYYASNTKDKNKNL
-574 FNMDYS
+574 FNKDYT
-580 DPVEVKLKSLHVP
+580 DPVEATLQSLHVP
-593 LFAFGV
+593 LFAFNV

-607 EENKGDR
+607 EENKGDT
-614 TYYMT
+614 TYYIPHT
-619 HALNKIPLNYFLK
+619 LDKIPINYFLK

-657 GFIEQYISPLKTNFH
+657 EFIERYVSSLKTNFH
-672 KNQKFDDNKTLL
+672 KSQKFDNNEILL
-684 KLAVYVIE
+684 KLAVYIIE
-692 NLKDTLLKEQNEP
+692 NLKDTLLKEQDKYE
-705 SVSALEL
+705 VSALEL

-721 LSTSEWE
+721 LSASEWE
-728 KDVPPYEWL
+728 KDIPFYEWL
-737 LFKDMR
+737 LFKDMQ

-748 LEREFLGFIND
+748 LERKFLVFIND
-759 HKELLNKKFKE
+759 NKEVLDKKFKE
-770 WCVLRNDHFTELK
+770 WCVLRNDHFAELK

-789 GPFYAQGFEPDFIL
+789 NSPFYAQGFEPDFIL
-803 FAQTHEDGFL
+803 FAQTHEDEFL

-827 PSNAWKKEFLG
+827 PSNAWKEEFLE
-838 MLENATLKSHNKKL
+838 MLENTTLKSHDKKL

-861 LHNREV
+861 LHNNKAV
-867 NDEFQT
+867 NGEFQT

>member
-1 MLKLKLYLILI
+1 MQGLSI
-12 QSFAYTLKINPKT
+12 QS
-25 LRYNSLNFSL
+25 
-35 KGFHARF
+35 
-42 IRICYPPPPQSA
+42 YPPPPQSA
-54 IKHRT
+54 IKHHA
-59 PNNEEI
+59 PNNAPNNKEI

-83 KQAIYSYLEKRQ
+83 KQAIYNYLEKRQ

-140 ILEKTKLNFID
+140 ILEKTKLNFTD

-157 LFSENINI
+157 LFSESINI

-195 LFSLFTRA
+195 LFSLFARA

-263 LEFSATIPNE
+263 LEFSATIPKE
-273 KSVKEKYENLKAFT
+273 KSVEEKYKNLKAIT
-287 YTLKEFSEDKFCK
+287 YTLKQFSEDKFCK

-340 CILFKSERIEESR
+340 CILFKSERIEESK
-353 KNQERFNTFLE
+353 KNQERFNAFLE
-364 NLNPL
+364 NLSPL

-392 KNYAPNLVAL
+392 KNYTPNLVAL

-459 VRLKNKANQK
+459 VRLKNKASQK

-490 DFKPSC
+490 DFKPSR

-529 LKKELQELGLGFIEK
+529 LKEELQDLGLGFIEK
-544 EKEKTTIPLTPTKRF
+544 EKEKTTIPLTPTKHF

-607 EENKGDR
+607 EENKGDG
-614 TYYMT
+614 TYYET
-619 HALNKIPLNYFLK
+619 YALNKIPLNYFLK

-672 KNQKFDDNKTLL
+672 KNQKFDDNEILL
-684 KLAVYVIE
+684 KLAVYIIE
-692 NLKDTLLKEQNEP
+692 NLKDTLLKEQDEP

-721 LSTSEWE
+721 LSASEWE
-728 KDVPPYEWL
+728 KDIPPYEWL

-783 VFCNIE
+783 VFCNIK

-803 FAQTHEDGFL
+803 FAQTHEDEFL

-827 PSNAWKKEFLG
+827 HFNAWKEEFLE

-861 LHNREV
+861 PHNRVV
-867 NDEFQT
+867 NDDFQT
-873 AFHQT
+873 AFNQT

>member
-1 MLKLKLYLILI
+1 MKD
-12 QSFAYTLKINPKT
+12 
-25 LRYNSLNFSL
+25 
-35 KGFHARF
+35 
-42 IRICYPPPPQSA
+42 
-54 IKHRT
+54 RT
-59 PNNEEI
+59 PNNAPSNGEI
-65 ELPTHITSNLK
+65 DLPTHITSNLK

-83 KQAIYSYLEKRQ
+83 KKAIYNYLEKRQ
-95 FNPTQKHFMFEMATG
+95 SNPTQKHFMFEMATG

-135 VNSAS
+135 VNSTS
-140 ILEKTKLNFID
+140 ILEKTKLNFTD
-151 SASSKY
+151 SVSSKY

-165 NDENTEIKS
+165 NDENIEIKS

-195 LFSLFTRA
+195 LFSLFTKA

-263 LEFSATIPNE
+263 LEFSATIPKE
-273 KSVKEKYENLKAFT
+273 KSVEEKYKNLKVAT

-340 CILFKSERIEESR
+340 CILFKSERIEESK

-364 NLNPL
+364 NLSPL
-369 DLENFFNHSRNAFFK
+369 DLENFFHYSRNAFFK
-384 AAKSFFDE
+384 AAKNFFD
-392 KNYAPNLVAL
+392 KQKYTPNLTAL
-402 LQNKFK
+402 LQTKFK
-408 ESVQINTNNEKELE
+408 KSTQINTNNEKELE
-422 KGMLLLNSLEDRDN
+422 KGMPLLNSLEDRDN

-459 VRLKNKANQK
+459 VRLKNKASQK
-469 DTIKDAQLI
+469 DTTKDAQLI

-490 DFKPSC
+490 DFKPSR
-496 IEFYQRKFDLF
+496 IEFYQRKFDF
-507 NPLSALERLDY
+507 SNPLSSLERLDY
-518 HAIYDSEFIAK
+518 HAVYDSEFIAK
-529 LKKELQELGLGFIEK
+529 LKEELRELGLGLI

-559 KCYYASNTKDKKKNL
+559 KCYYASNTKDKNKNL
-574 FNMDYS
+574 FNKDYS
-580 DPVEVKLKSLHVP
+580 DSVEATLKSLHVP
-593 LFAFGV
+593 LFAFNV

-607 EENKGDR
+607 EENKGDT
-614 TYYMT
+614 TYYIPHT
-619 HALNKIPLNYFLK
+619 LDKIPINYFLK

-657 GFIEQYISPLKTNFH
+657 EFIKQYISPLKTNFH
-672 KNQKFDDNKTLL
+672 KNQKFDNNEILL
-684 KLAVYVIE
+684 KLAVYIIE
-692 NLKDTLLKEQNEP
+692 NLKDTLLKEQDKYE
-705 SVSALEL
+705 VSALEL

-721 LSTSEWE
+721 LSASEWE
-728 KDVPPYEWL
+728 KDIPLYEWL

-748 LEREFLGFIND
+748 LERKFLNFIND
-759 HKELLNKKFKE
+759 HKEILDKKFKE

-803 FAQTHEDGFL
+803 FAQTHEDEFL

-818 MEAKGEHLE
+818 MEAKGKHLE
-827 PSNAWKKEFLG
+827 PSNAWKKEFLE
-838 MLENATLKSHNKKL
+838 MLENTALKSHNKKL

-861 LHNREV
+861 RHNSAV
-867 NDEFQT
+867 NGEFQT
-873 AFHQT
+873 AFYQT

>member
-1 MLKLKLYLILI
+1 
-12 QSFAYTLKINPKT
+12 
-25 LRYNSLNFSL
+25 
-35 KGFHARF
+35 
-42 IRICYPPPPQSA
+42 
-54 IKHRT
+54 
-59 PNNEEI
+59 
-65 ELPTHITSNLK
+65 
-76 KELRDYQ
+76 
-83 KQAIYSYLEKRQ
+83 
-95 FNPTQKHFMFEMATG
+95 MFEMATG

-123 CYKQG
+123 CCKQG

-140 ILEKTKLNFID
+140 ILEKTKLNFTD
-151 SASSKY
+151 SVSSKY

-183 NAINIYFSTIQG
+183 GAINIYFSTIQG
-195 LFSLFTRA
+195 LFSLFTKA

-263 LEFSATIPNE
+263 LEFSATIPKE
-273 KSVKEKYENLKAFT
+273 KSVEEKYKNLKVAT

-340 CILFKSERIEESR
+340 CILFKSERIEDSKE
-353 KNQERFNTFLE
+353 NQERFNAFLE
-364 NLNPL
+364 NLSPL
-369 DLENFFNHSRNAFFK
+369 DLENFFHYSQNAFFK
-384 AAKSFFDE
+384 DAKNFFD
-392 KNYAPNLVAL
+392 KQHYTPNLTAF
-402 LQNKFK
+402 LQAKFK
-408 ESVQINTNNEKELE
+408 KSTQINTNNEKELE
-422 KGMLLLNSLEDRDN
+422 KSMLLLNSLEDRDN

-459 VRLKNKANQK
+459 VRLKNKASQK
-469 DTIKDAQLI
+469 DTTKDAQLI

-490 DFKPSC
+490 DFKPSR
-496 IEFYQRKFDLF
+496 IEFYQRKFDLL

-518 HAIYDSEFIAK
+518 HAVYDSEFIAK
-529 LKKELQELGLGFIEK
+529 LKKELQDLGLGLI

-574 FNMDYS
+574 FNKDYS
-580 DPVEVKLKSLHVP
+580 DPVKAKLKSLHVP
-593 LFAFGV
+593 LFGFIV

-607 EENKGDR
+607 EENKGDE
-614 TYYMT
+614 TCFKPYT
-619 HALNKIPLNYFLK
+619 LNKIPINYFLK

-657 GFIEQYISPLKTNFH
+657 EFIERYVSSLKTNFH
-672 KNQKFDDNKTLL
+672 KNQKFDNNEILL
-684 KLAVYVIE
+684 KLAVYIIG
-692 NLKDTLLKEQNEP
+692 NLKDTLLKEQDKYE
-705 SVSALEL
+705 VSALEL

-721 LSTSEWE
+721 LSASEWE
-728 KDVPPYEWL
+728 KDIPFYEWL

-748 LEREFLGFIND
+748 LERKFLDFIND
-759 HKELLNKKFKE
+759 HKEVLDKKFKE
-770 WCVLRNDHFTELK
+770 WCVLRNDHFAELK

-789 GPFYAQGFEPDFIL
+789 NSPFYAQGFEPDFIL
-803 FAQTHEDGFL
+803 FAQTHEDEFL

-827 PSNAWKKEFLG
+827 PSNAWKKEFLE

-861 LHNREV
+861 LHNNKAV
-867 NDEFQT
+867 NDEFAT
-873 AFHQT
+873 AFDQT

>member
-1 MLKLKLYLILI
+1 MKD
-12 QSFAYTLKINPKT
+12 
-25 LRYNSLNFSL
+25 
-35 KGFHARF
+35 H
-42 IRICYPPPPQSA
+42 
-54 IKHRT
+54 T
-59 PNNEEI
+59 PNNAPNDKEI

-83 KQAIYSYLEKRQ
+83 KQAIHDYLEKRQ
-95 FNPTQKHFMFEMATG
+95 SHPTQKHFMFEMATG

-135 VNSAS
+135 VNSTS
-140 ILEKTKLNFID
+140 ILEKTKLNFTD

-157 LFSENINI
+157 LFSENIHI

-174 INNLNESHN
+174 INNLNESHE

-195 LFSLFTRA
+195 LFSLFTKA

-263 LEFSATIPNE
+263 LEFSATIPKE
-273 KSVKEKYENLKAFT
+273 KSVEEKYKNLKVAT

-314 RFLGACV
+314 CFLGACV

-340 CILFKSERIEESR
+340 CILFKSERIEDS
-353 KNQERFNTFLE
+353 KDNQERFNTFLE
-364 NLNPL
+364 NLSPL
-369 DLENFFNHSRNAFFK
+369 DLEIFFNHSRNAFFK
-384 AAKSFFDE
+384 DAKNFFD
-392 KNYAPNLVAL
+392 KQHYAPNLTAF
-402 LQNKFK
+402 LQTKFK
-408 ESVQINTNNEKELE
+408 KSVQINTNNEKELE
-422 KGMLLLNSLEDRDN
+422 KSMLLLNSLEDRQN

-459 VRLKNKANQK
+459 VRLKNKASQK
-469 DTIKDAQLI
+469 DTTKDAQLI

-484 YPFSYN
+484 YPFSHN
-490 DFKPSC
+490 DLKPSQ

-518 HAIYDSEFIAK
+518 HAVYDSEFIAQ
-529 LKKELQELGLGFIEK
+529 LNNELQDLGLGFANEK
-544 EKEKTTIPLTPTKRF
+544 QTIPLTPTKNL
-559 KCYYASNTKDKKKNL
+559 KCYYASNTKNKKKNL
-574 FNMDYS
+574 FNKDYTG
-580 DPVEVKLKSLHVP
+580 PVKVKLQSLHVP

-607 EENKGDR
+607 EEGDT
-614 TYYMT
+614 TYYIPHT
-619 HALNKIPLNYFLK
+619 LDKIPLNYFLK

-643 LKKAFKKHAFNNKV
+643 LKKAFTKHAFNNKV
-657 GFIEQYISPLKTNFH
+657 GFIERYISHLKINFH
-672 KNQKFDDNKTLL
+672 KDQKFDDNKILL
-684 KLAVYVIE
+684 KLATYIIE
-692 NLKDTLLKEQNEP
+692 NLKDTLLKEQDKYE
-705 SVSALEL
+705 VSELEL

-721 LSTSEWE
+721 LSASELE
-728 KDVPPYEWL
+728 KGIPFYEWL

-748 LEREFLGFIND
+748 LEREFLDFINKN
-759 HKELLNKKFKE
+759 KEVLDKKFKE

-789 GPFYAQGFEPDFIL
+789 NSPYYAQGFEPDFIL
-803 FAQTHEDGFL
+803 FAQTHSNEFL

-827 PSNAWKKEFLG
+827 SSNAWKEEFLE
-838 MLENATLKSHNKKL
+838 MLENAVLKSHNKKL
-852 HLKGLPFFT
+852 DLKGLPFFT
-861 LHNREV
+861 LHNSVV
-867 NDEFQT
+867 NSEFKT
-873 AFHQT
+873 AFDQI
-878 FKDKEC
+878 FKDQEC

>member
-1 MLKLKLYLILI
+1 
-12 QSFAYTLKINPKT
+12 
-25 LRYNSLNFSL
+25 
-35 KGFHARF
+35 
-42 IRICYPPPPQSA
+42 
-54 IKHRT
+54 
-59 PNNEEI
+59 
-65 ELPTHITSNLK
+65 
-76 KELRDYQ
+76 
-83 KQAIYSYLEKRQ
+83 
-95 FNPTQKHFMFEMATG
+95 MFEMATG

-123 CYKQG
+123 CCKQG

-135 VNSAS
+135 VNSTS
-140 ILEKTKLNFID
+140 ILEKTKLNFTD

-183 NAINIYFSTIQG
+183 GAINIYFSTIQG
-195 LFSLFTRA
+195 LFSLFTKA

-263 LEFSATIPNE
+263 LEFSATIPKE
-273 KSVKEKYENLKAFT
+273 KSVEEKYKNLKAFT

-340 CILFKSERIEESR
+340 CILFKSERIEDSKE
-353 KNQERFNTFLE
+353 NQERFNAFLE
-364 NLNPL
+364 NLSPL
-369 DLENFFNHSRNAFFK
+369 DLENFFHYSRNAFFK
-384 AAKSFFDE
+384 DAKNFFD
-392 KNYAPNLVAL
+392 KQHYTPNLAAL
-402 LQNKFK
+402 LQTKFK
-408 ESVQINTNNEKELE
+408 KSTQINTNNEKELE

-459 VRLKNKANQK
+459 VRLKNKASQK
-469 DTIKDAQLI
+469 DTTKDAQLI

-490 DFKPSC
+490 DLKPSQ

-518 HAIYDSEFIAK
+518 HAVYDSEFIAQ
-529 LKKELQELGLGFIEK
+529 LNNELQDLGLGFVNEK
-544 EKEKTTIPLTPTKRF
+544 QTIPLTPTKRF
-559 KCYYASNTKDKKKNL
+559 KCYYASNTKNKNKNL
-574 FNMDYS
+574 FNKDYTDS
-580 DPVEVKLKSLHVP
+580 VKVKLQSLHVP
-593 LFAFGV
+593 LFGFIV

-607 EENKGDR
+607 EENKGDK
-614 TYYMT
+614 TYFKPHT
-619 HALNKIPLNYFLK
+619 LNKIPINYFLK

-643 LKKAFKKHAFNNKV
+643 LKKAFKKHPFNNKV
-657 GFIEQYISPLKTNFH
+657 GFIEQYISHLKTNFH
-672 KNQKFDDNKTLL
+672 KDQKFDDNKILL
-684 KLAVYVIE
+684 KLAVYIIE
-692 NLKDTLLKEQNEP
+692 NLKDALLKEQDKYE
-705 SVSALEL
+705 VSALEL

-721 LSTSEWE
+721 LSASELE
-728 KDVPPYEWL
+728 KGIPFYEWL

-748 LEREFLGFIND
+748 LERKFLVFIND
-759 HKELLNKKFKE
+759 HKEVLDKKFKE

-789 GPFYAQGFEPDFIL
+789 NSPYYAQGFEPDFIL
-803 FAQTHEDGFL
+803 FAQTHSDEFL

-818 MEAKGEHLE
+818 IEAKGKHLE
-827 PSNAWKKEFLG
+827 PSNAWKEEFLE
-838 MLENATLKSHNKKL
+838 MLENAVLKSHNKKL
-852 HLKGLPFFT
+852 HLKGLPFFMF
-861 LHNREV
+861 HNSVV
-867 NDEFQT
+867 NGDFQT
-873 AFHQT
+873 AFNQI
-878 FKDKEC
+878 FKD

>member
-1 MLKLKLYLILI
+1 MSPGVLSAASYVFKKRTLPYKFFTFSVRDLTQDSIT
-12 QSFAYTLKINPKT
+12 QS
-25 LRYNSLNFSL
+25 
-35 KGFHARF
+35 
-42 IRICYPPPPQSA
+42 YPPPPQSA
-54 IKHRT
+54 IKDHT
-59 PNNEEI
+59 PNNAPSNKEI

-83 KQAIYSYLEKRQ
+83 KKAIYNCLEKRQ
-95 FNPTQKHFMFEMATG
+95 SNPTQKHFMFEMATG

-135 VNSAS
+135 VNSTS
-140 ILEKTKLNFID
+140 ILEKTKLNFTD
-151 SASSKY
+151 SVSSKY

-183 NAINIYFSTIQG
+183 GAINIYFSTIQG
-195 LFSLFTRA
+195 LFSLFTKA
-203 KENAITL
+203 KENAISI

-263 LEFSATIPNE
+263 LEFSATIPKE
-273 KSVKEKYENLKAFT
+273 KSVEEKYKNLKVAT

-321 SSLYK
+321 SSLHK

-340 CILFKSERIEESR
+340 CILFKSERIEDSKE
-353 KNQERFNTFLE
+353 NQECFNAFLE
-364 NLNPL
+364 NLSPL
-369 DLENFFNHSRNAFFK
+369 DLENFFHYSRNAFFK
-384 AAKSFFDE
+384 DVKNFFD
-392 KNYAPNLVAL
+392 KQKYTPNLTAF
-402 LQNKFK
+402 LQTKFK
-408 ESVQINTNNEKELE
+408 KSTQINTNNEKELE
-422 KGMLLLNSLEDRDN
+422 KGMPLLNSLEDRDN

-459 VRLKNKANQK
+459 VRLKNKASQK
-469 DTIKDAQLI
+469 DTTKDAQLI

-496 IEFYQRKFDLF
+496 IEFYQRKFDLS
-507 NPLSALERLDY
+507 NPLSVLERLDY
-518 HAIYDSEFIAK
+518 HAVYDSEFIAK
-529 LKKELQELGLGFIEK
+529 LNNELQDLGLGFVNEK
-544 EKEKTTIPLTPTKRF
+544 QTIPLTPTKRF
-559 KCYYASNTKDKKKNL
+559 KCYYASNKREKNKNL
-574 FNMDYS
+574 FNKNYT
-580 DPVEVKLKSLHVP
+580 DPVEAKLKSLHVP
-593 LFAFGV
+593 LFAFDV

-614 TYYMT
+614 TYYIPHT
-619 HALNKIPLNYFLK
+619 LDKIPINYFLK

-643 LKKAFKKHAFNNKV
+643 LKKVFKKHAFNNKV

-672 KNQKFDDNKTLL
+672 KNQKFDDNKILL
-684 KLAVYVIE
+684 QLAVYIIE
-692 NLKDTLLKEQNEP
+692 NLKDTLLKEQDKYD
-705 SVSALEL
+705 VSALEL

-721 LSTSEWE
+721 LSASEWE
-728 KDVPPYEWL
+728 KGIPFYEWL

-759 HKELLNKKFKE
+759 HKELLDKKFKE
-770 WCVLRNDHFTELK
+770 WCVLRNDHFAELK

-827 PSNAWKKEFLG
+827 PSNAWKKEFLE
-838 MLENATLKSHNKKL
+838 MLENAALKSHNKKL

-861 LHNREV
+861 LHNGVV
-867 NDEFQT
+867 NGEFAT
-873 AFHQT
+873 AFNQT

>member
-1 MLKLKLYLILI
+1 MKNH
-12 QSFAYTLKINPKT
+12 A
-25 LRYNSLNFSL
+25 LNN
-35 KGFHARF
+35 A
-42 IRICYPPPPQSA
+42 
-54 IKHRT
+54 
-59 PNNEEI
+59 PNNKEI
-65 ELPTHITSNLK
+65 ELPTYITSNLK

-83 KQAIYSYLEKRQ
+83 KQAIDNYLEKRQ
-95 FNPTQKHFMFEMATG
+95 SHPTQKHFMFEMATG

-140 ILEKTKLNFID
+140 ILEKTKLNFTD

-263 LEFSATIPNE
+263 LEFSATIPKE
-273 KSVKEKYENLKAFT
+273 KSVKDKYENLKVVT

-340 CILFKSERIEESR
+340 CILFKSERIEESK

-364 NLNPL
+364 NLSPL
-369 DLENFFNHSRNAFFK
+369 DLENFFHYSRNAFFK
-384 AAKSFFDE
+384 AAKNFFDE
-392 KNYAPNLVAL
+392 KNYTPNLVAF
-402 LQNKFK
+402 LQTKFK
-408 ESVQINTNNEKELE
+408 KSTQINTNNEKELE

-459 VRLKNKANQK
+459 VRLKNKASQK

-490 DFKPSC
+490 DFKPSR
-496 IEFYQRKFDLF
+496 IEFYQRKFDF
-507 NPLSALERLDY
+507 SNPLSALERLDY
-518 HAIYDSEFIAK
+518 HAIYNSEFIAQ
-529 LKKELQELGLGFIEK
+529 LKEELRELGLGLI
-544 EKEKTTIPLTPTKRF
+544 EKEKTTILLTPTKRF

-580 DPVEVKLKSLHVP
+580 DSIEVKLQSLHVP
-593 LFAFGV
+593 LFAFDV

-614 TYYMT
+614 TYFKPHT
-619 HALNKIPLNYFLK
+619 LDKIPINYFLK
-632 ALNLKNLDFKT
+632 ALNLKNLNFKT
-643 LKKAFKKHAFNNKV
+643 LKRAFKKHAFNNKV
-657 GFIEQYISPLKTNFH
+657 GFIKQYISPLKTNFH
-672 KNQKFDDNKTLL
+672 KSQKFDNNEILL
-684 KLAVYVIE
+684 KLAVYIIE
-692 NLKDTLLKEQNEP
+692 NLKDTLLKEQDKP

-712 KEFETHNKS
+712 KEFETHERS
-721 LSTSEWE
+721 LSASEWE
-728 KDVPPYEWL
+728 KDIPFYEWL

-748 LEREFLGFIND
+748 LERDFLGFIND
-759 HKELLNKKFKE
+759 HKEILDKKFKE
-770 WCVLRNDHFTELK
+770 WCVLRNDHFAELK

-789 GPFYAQGFEPDFIL
+789 NSPFYAQGFEPDFIL
-803 FAQTHEDGFL
+803 FAQTHEDEFL

-827 PSNAWKKEFLG
+827 PSNAWKKEFLE

-861 LHNREV
+861 LHNSVV
-867 NDEFQT
+867 NGDFQT

>member
-1 MLKLKLYLILI
+1 MD
-12 QSFAYTLKINPKT
+12 
-25 LRYNSLNFSL
+25 
-35 KGFHARF
+35 
-42 IRICYPPPPQSA
+42 
-54 IKHRT
+54 
-59 PNNEEI
+59 
-65 ELPTHITSNLK
+65 LPTHITSNLK

-83 KQAIYSYLEKRQ
+83 KQAIDNYLEKHQ

-135 VNSAS
+135 VNSTS
-140 ILEKTKLNFID
+140 ILEKTKLNFTD
-151 SASSKY
+151 SVSSKY

-165 NDENTEIKS
+165 NDKNIEIKS

-195 LFSLFTRA
+195 LFSLFTRD
-203 KENAITL
+203 KENAITI

-263 LEFSATIPNE
+263 LEFSATIPKE
-273 KSVKEKYENLKAFT
+273 KSVKDKYENLKVVT

-340 CILFKSERIEESR
+340 CILFKSERIEESK

-364 NLNPL
+364 NLSPL
-369 DLENFFNHSRNAFFK
+369 DLENFFHYSRNAFFK

-392 KNYAPNLVAL
+392 KNYTPNLVAF
-402 LQNKFK
+402 LQTKFK
-408 ESVQINTNNEKELE
+408 KSTQINTNNEKELE

-490 DFKPSC
+490 DFKPSR
-496 IEFYQRKFDLF
+496 IEFYQRKFDLA

-518 HAIYDSEFIAK
+518 HAIYNSEFIAK
-529 LKKELQELGLGFIEK
+529 LKEELRELGLGLI

-580 DPVEVKLKSLHVP
+580 GPVEATLKSLHVP

-607 EENKGDR
+607 EENKGDT
-614 TYYMT
+614 TYYIP
-619 HALNKIPLNYFLK
+619 HALDKIPINYFLK

-672 KNQKFDDNKTLL
+672 KNQKFDNNEILL
-684 KLAVYVIE
+684 KIAVYIIG
-692 NLKDTLLKEQNEP
+692 NLKDTLLKEQDKYD
-705 SVSALEL
+705 VSALEL

-721 LSTSEWE
+721 LSASEWE
-728 KDVPPYEWL
+728 KDIPFYEWL

-748 LEREFLGFIND
+748 LERDFLDFINKN
-759 HKELLNKKFKE
+759 KEILDKKFKE
-770 WCVLRNDHFTELK
+770 WCVLRNDHFAELK

-803 FAQTHEDGFL
+803 FAQTHEDEFL

-827 PSNAWKKEFLG
+827 PSNAWKKEFLE

-861 LHNREV
+861 LHNSVV
-867 NDEFQT
+867 NGDFQT

-878 FKDKEC
+878 FKGKEC

>member
-1 MLKLKLYLILI
+1 
-12 QSFAYTLKINPKT
+12 
-25 LRYNSLNFSL
+25 
-35 KGFHARF
+35 
-42 IRICYPPPPQSA
+42 
-54 IKHRT
+54 
-59 PNNEEI
+59 
-65 ELPTHITSNLK
+65 
-76 KELRDYQ
+76 
-83 KQAIYSYLEKRQ
+83 
-95 FNPTQKHFMFEMATG
+95 MFEMATG

-123 CYKQG
+123 CCKQG

-135 VNSAS
+135 VNSTS
-140 ILEKTKLNFID
+140 ILEKTKLNFTD

-183 NAINIYFSTIQG
+183 GAINIYFSTIQG
-195 LFSLFTRA
+195 LFSLFTKA

-273 KSVKEKYENLKAFT
+273 KSVEEKYKNLKVAT
-287 YTLKEFSEDKFCK
+287 YTLKQFSEDKFCK

-340 CILFKSERIEESR
+340 CILFKSERIEDSKE
-353 KNQERFNTFLE
+353 NQERFNAFLE
-364 NLNPL
+364 NLSPL
-369 DLENFFNHSRNAFFK
+369 DLENFFHYSRNAFFK
-384 AAKSFFDE
+384 NAKNFFD
-392 KNYAPNLVAL
+392 KQKYTPNLAAF
-402 LQNKFK
+402 LQTKFK
-408 ESVQINTNNEKELE
+408 KSTQINTNNEKELE
-422 KGMLLLNSLEDRDN
+422 KGMLLLNSLEERDN

-459 VRLKNKANQK
+459 VRLKNKASQK
-469 DTIKDAQLI
+469 DTTKDAQLI

-490 DFKPSC
+490 DFKPSR
-496 IEFYQRKFDLF
+496 IEFYQRKFDF
-507 NPLSALERLDY
+507 SNPLSALERLDY
-518 HAIYDSEFIAK
+518 HAVYDSEFIAQ
-529 LKKELQELGLGFIEK
+529 LNNELQDLGLGFVNEK
-544 EKEKTTIPLTPTKRF
+544 QTIPLTPTKRF

-574 FNMDYS
+574 FNKDYT
-580 DPVEVKLKSLHVP
+580 DPVKVKLQSLHVP
-593 LFAFGV
+593 LFAFNV

-607 EENKGDR
+607 EENQGDK
-614 TYYMT
+614 TYFKPHT
-619 HALNKIPLNYFLK
+619 LNKIPINYFLK

-643 LKKAFKKHAFNNKV
+643 LKKAFKKHPFNNKV
-657 GFIEQYISPLKTNFH
+657 GFIEQYISHLKTNFH
-672 KNQKFDDNKTLL
+672 KDQKFDDNKILL
-684 KLAVYVIE
+684 KLAVYIIE
-692 NLKDTLLKEQNEP
+692 NLKDTLLKEQDKYE
-705 SVSALEL
+705 VSALEL

-721 LSTSEWE
+721 LSASELE
-728 KDVPPYEWL
+728 KGIPFYEWL

-748 LEREFLGFIND
+748 LERKFLGFIND
-759 HKELLNKKFKE
+759 HKEVLDKKFKE
-770 WCVLRNDHFTELK
+770 WCVLRNDHFAELK

-789 GPFYAQGFEPDFIL
+789 NSPYYAQGFEPDFIL
-803 FAQTHEDGFL
+803 FAQTHSDEFL

-827 PSNAWKKEFLG
+827 PSSAWKKEFLET
-838 MLENATLKSHNKKL
+838 LENTALKSHNKKL

-861 LHNREV
+861 LHTLHNNKVV
-867 NDEFQT
+867 NGEFAT
-873 AFHQT
+873 AFDQI
-878 FKDKEC
+878 FKDHKC

>member
-1 MLKLKLYLILI
+1 
-12 QSFAYTLKINPKT
+12 
-25 LRYNSLNFSL
+25 
-35 KGFHARF
+35 
-42 IRICYPPPPQSA
+42 
-54 IKHRT
+54 
-59 PNNEEI
+59 PNNAPNNKEI

-83 KQAIYSYLEKRQ
+83 KKAIYNYLEKRQ
-95 FNPTQKHFMFEMATG
+95 SHPTQKHFMFEMATG

-135 VNSAS
+135 VNSTS
-140 ILEKTKLNFID
+140 ILEKTKLNFTD
-151 SASSKY
+151 SVSSKY

-195 LFSLFTRA
+195 LFSLFTKA

-273 KSVKEKYENLKAFT
+273 KSVKNKYENLKAFA
-287 YTLKEFSEDKFCK
+287 YTLKQFSEDKFCK

-340 CILFKSERIEESR
+340 CILFKSERIEES
-353 KNQERFNTFLE
+353 KENQERFNTFLE
-364 NLNPL
+364 NLSPL
-369 DLENFFNHSRNAFFK
+369 DLENFFHYSRNAFFK
-384 AAKSFFDE
+384 AAKNFFDE
-392 KNYAPNLVAL
+392 QKYTPNLVAL

-408 ESVQINTNNEKELE
+408 ESTQINTNNEKELE

-450 WDVLNLFDI
+450 WDALNLFDI

-490 DFKPSC
+490 DFKPNC

-518 HAIYDSEFIAK
+518 HAVYDSEFIAK
-529 LKKELQELGLGFIEK
+529 LNNELQDLGLGFVNEK
-544 EKEKTTIPLTPTKRF
+544 QTIPLTPTKRF
-559 KCYYASNTKDKKKNL
+559 KCYYASNKREKNNNL
-574 FNMDYS
+574 FNKDYS
-580 DPVEVKLKSLHVP
+580 DPVEATLKSLHVP
-593 LFAFGV
+593 LFGFNV

-614 TYYMT
+614 TYYIPHT
-619 HALNKIPLNYFLK
+619 LDKIPLNYFLK

-657 GFIEQYISPLKTNFH
+657 GFIERYVSSLKTNFH
-672 KNQKFDDNKTLL
+672 KSQKFDDNEILL
-684 KLAVYVIE
+684 KLAVYIIG
-692 NLKDTLLKEQNEP
+692 NLKDTLLKEQDKYD
-705 SVSALEL
+705 VSALEL

-721 LSTSEWE
+721 LSTSELE
-728 KDVPPYEWL
+728 KDIPFYEWL

-759 HKELLNKKFKE
+759 HKEILDKKFKE
-770 WCVLRNDHFTELK
+770 WCVLRNDHFAELK
-783 VFCNIE
+783 VFCNIKDS
-789 GPFYAQGFEPDFIL
+789 PYYAQGFEPDFIL
-803 FAQTHEDGFL
+803 FAQTHEDEFL

-827 PSNAWKKEFLG
+827 PSNAWKKEFLE

-861 LHNREV
+861 LHNNKAV
-867 NDEFQT
+867 NTEFVE
-873 AFHQT
+873 AFDQT
-878 FKDKEC
+878 FKDHKC

>member
-1 MLKLKLYLILI
+1 
-12 QSFAYTLKINPKT
+12 
-25 LRYNSLNFSL
+25 
-35 KGFHARF
+35 
-42 IRICYPPPPQSA
+42 
-54 IKHRT
+54 
-59 PNNEEI
+59 
-65 ELPTHITSNLK
+65 
-76 KELRDYQ
+76 
-83 KQAIYSYLEKRQ
+83 
-95 FNPTQKHFMFEMATG
+95 MFEMATG

-135 VNSAS
+135 VNSTS
-140 ILEKTKLNFID
+140 ILEKTKLNFTD
-151 SASSKY
+151 SISSKY

-174 INNLNESHN
+174 INNLNDSQT

-195 LFSLFTRA
+195 LFSLFTKA
-203 KENAITL
+203 KENAISI

-236 NDSEASEKRNWESV
+236 SDAESNEKRNWESV

-273 KSVKEKYENLKAFT
+273 KSVEDKYENLKVIT
-287 YTLKEFSEDKFCK
+287 YPLKEFSKDKFCK

-340 CILFKSERIEESR
+340 CILFKSERIEDSKE
-353 KNQERFNTFLE
+353 NQERFNAFLE
-364 NLNPL
+364 NLSPL

-384 AAKSFFDE
+384 DAKNFFDE
-392 KNYAPNLVAL
+392 RNYTPNLAAF
-402 LQNKFK
+402 LQTKFQK
-408 ESVQINTNNEKELE
+408 SVQINTNNEKELE

-436 PKRVIFSVDKLNEG
+436 PKRVVFSVDKLNEG

-459 VRLKNKANQK
+459 VRLKNKANKK
-469 DTIKDAQLI
+469 DTTKDAQLI

-490 DFKPSC
+490 GFKPNC
-496 IEFYQRKFDLF
+496 IEFYQRKFELS

-518 HAIYDSEFIAK
+518 HAVYNSEFIAQ
-529 LKKELQELGLGFIEK
+529 LKNNLQNLGLGLIDGKENK
-544 EKEKTTIPLTPTKRF
+544 EKQTIPLTPTKRF

-580 DPVEVKLKSLHVP
+580 GPVEAKLQSLHVP
-593 LFAFGV
+593 LFAFDV

-614 TYYMT
+614 TYYIPHT
-619 HALNKIPLNYFLK
+619 LDKIPINYFLK

-657 GFIEQYISPLKTNFH
+657 EFIERYVSSLKTNFH

-684 KLAVYVIE
+684 KLAVYIIE
-692 NLKDTLLKEQNEP
+692 NLKDTLLKEQDKP

-721 LSTSEWE
+721 LSASELE
-728 KDVPPYEWL
+728 KDIPFYEWL

-748 LEREFLGFIND
+748 LEREFLGFINNN
-759 HKELLNKKFKE
+759 KEILDKKFKE
-770 WCVLRNDHFTELK
+770 WCVLRNDHFAELK

-789 GPFYAQGFEPDFIL
+789 NSPFYAQGFEPDFIL
-803 FAQTHEDGFL
+803 FAQTHEDEFL

-827 PSNAWKKEFLG
+827 PSNAWKKEFLE

-861 LHNREV
+861 LTNNNRTL
-867 NDEFQT
+867 NAEFVE

>member
-1 MLKLKLYLILI
+1 MKD
-12 QSFAYTLKINPKT
+12 
-25 LRYNSLNFSL
+25 
-35 KGFHARF
+35 HA
-42 IRICYPPPPQSA
+42 
-54 IKHRT
+54 
-59 PNNEEI
+59 PNNAPNNKEI
-65 ELPTHITSNLK
+65 DLPTHITSNLK

-83 KQAIYSYLEKRQ
+83 KQAIDNYLEKRQ

-140 ILEKTKLNFID
+140 ILEKTKLNFTD

-165 NDENTEIKS
+165 NDKNIEIKT

-203 KENAITL
+203 KENAITI

-236 NDSEASEKRNWESV
+236 NDNEASEKRNWESV

-263 LEFSATIPNE
+263 LEFSATIPKE
-273 KSVKEKYENLKAFT
+273 KSVKEKYENLKVVT

-326 ELLAQHHNIENFKP
+326 ELLAQYHNIENFKP
-340 CILFKSERIEESR
+340 CILFKSERIEESK
-353 KNQERFNTFLE
+353 KNQERFNAFLE
-364 NLNPL
+364 NLSPL
-369 DLENFFNHSRNAFFK
+369 DLENFFHYSRNAFFK
-384 AAKSFFDE
+384 AAKNFFDE
-392 KNYAPNLVAL
+392 KNYTANLVVF
-402 LQNKFK
+402 LQTKFK
-408 ESVQINTNNEKELE
+408 KSTQINTNNEKELE

-490 DFKPSC
+490 DFKPSR
-496 IEFYQRKFDLF
+496 IEFYQRKFDLA

-518 HAIYDSEFIAK
+518 HAIYNSEFIAK
-529 LKKELQELGLGFIEK
+529 LKEELRELGLGLI

-559 KCYYASNTKDKKKNL
+559 KCYYASNTKDKNKNL
-574 FNMDYS
+574 FNKDYS
-580 DPVEVKLKSLHVP
+580 DPVEATLQSLHVP

-607 EENKGDR
+607 EENKGDT
-614 TYYMT
+614 TYYIPHT
-619 HALNKIPLNYFLK
+619 LDKIPINYFLK

-657 GFIEQYISPLKTNFH
+657 GFIERYVSSLKTNFH
-672 KNQKFDDNKTLL
+672 KNQKFDNNEILL
-684 KLAVYVIE
+684 KIAVYIIG
-692 NLKDTLLKEQNEP
+692 NLKDTLLKEQDKP

-721 LSTSEWE
+721 LSASEWE
-728 KDVPPYEWL
+728 KDIPFYEWL

-748 LEREFLGFIND
+748 LERKFLVFIND
-759 HKELLNKKFKE
+759 HKEILDKKFKE
-770 WCVLRNDHFTELK
+770 WCVLRNDHFAELK

-789 GPFYAQGFEPDFIL
+789 NSPFYAQGFEPDFIL
-803 FAQTHEDGFL
+803 FAQTHEDEFL

-827 PSNAWKKEFLG
+827 PSNAWKKEFLE

-861 LHNREV
+861 LHNSVV
-867 NDEFQT
+867 NGDFQT

-878 FKDKEC
+878 FKDHKC

>member
-1 MLKLKLYLILI
+1 M
-12 QSFAYTLKINPKT
+12 
-25 LRYNSLNFSL
+25 
-35 KGFHARF
+35 
-42 IRICYPPPPQSA
+42 
-54 IKHRT
+54 
-59 PNNEEI
+59 PNNGEI

-76 KELRDYQ
+76 NELRDYQ
-83 KQAIYSYLEKRQ
+83 KQAINNYLEKRQ
-95 FNPTQKHFMFEMATG
+95 SNPFQKHFMFEMATG

-135 VNSAS
+135 VNSTS

-151 SASSKY
+151 SVSSKY
-157 LFSENINI
+157 LFSENITI

-174 INNLNESHN
+174 INHLNESQTS
-183 NAINIYFSTIQG
+183 AINIYFSTIQG
-195 LFSLFTRA
+195 LFSLFTKA
-203 KENAITL
+203 KENAISI

-236 NDSEASEKRNWESV
+236 SDAESNEKHNWESV

-273 KSVKEKYENLKAFT
+273 KSVKDKYKNLKVIT

-326 ELLAQHHNIENFKP
+326 ELLAQHHHIENFKP
-340 CILFKSERIEESR
+340 CILFKSERIEDSKE
-353 KNQERFNTFLE
+353 NQERFNAFLE
-364 NLNPL
+364 NLSPL
-369 DLENFFNHSRNAFFK
+369 DLENFFNHSRNDFFK
-384 AAKSFFDE
+384 DAKNFFD
-392 KNYAPNLVAL
+392 KQHYTPNLAAL
-402 LQNKFK
+402 LQTKFK
-408 ESVQINTNNEKELE
+408 KSVQINTNNEKELE
-422 KGMLLLNSLEDRDN
+422 KSMLLLNSLEDRQN

-459 VRLKNKANQK
+459 VRLKNKASQK
-469 DTIKDAQLI
+469 DTTKDVQLI

-484 YPFSYN
+484 YPFSHN
-490 DFKPSC
+490 DLKPSQ

-518 HAIYDSEFIAK
+518 HAVYDSEFIAK
-529 LKKELQELGLGFIEK
+529 LNNELQVLGLEFVNK
-544 EKEKTTIPLTPTKRF
+544 KQTIPLTPTKNL

-574 FNMDYS
+574 FNKDYTDS
-580 DPVEVKLKSLHVP
+580 VKVKLQSLHVP

-607 EENKGDR
+607 EKNKGDK
-614 TYYMT
+614 TYYIPHT
-619 HALNKIPLNYFLK
+619 LDKIPLNYFLK

-657 GFIEQYISPLKTNFH
+657 GFIERYISPLKTNFH
-672 KNQKFDDNKTLL
+672 KNQKFDDNKILL
-684 KLAVYVIE
+684 KLAVYIIE
-692 NLKDTLLKEQNEP
+692 NLKDTLLKEQDKYD
-705 SVSALEL
+705 VSALEL
-712 KEFETHNKS
+712 KEFETHNRS
-721 LSTSEWE
+721 LSASELE
-728 KDVPPYEWL
+728 KDIPLYEWL

-748 LEREFLGFIND
+748 LERDFLDFIND
-759 HKELLNKKFKE
+759 HKEVLDKKFKE
-770 WCVLRNDHFTELK
+770 WCVLRNDRFTELK

-789 GPFYAQGFEPDFIL
+789 NSPYYAQGFEPDFIL
-803 FAQTHEDGFL
+803 FAQTHSDEFL

-818 MEAKGEHLE
+818 VEAKGEHLE
-827 PSNAWKKEFLG
+827 RSNAWKEEFLE
-838 MLENATLKSHNKKL
+838 MLENAALKSHNKKL
-852 HLKGLPFFT
+852 DLKGLPFFM
-861 LHNREV
+861 LKNRV
-867 NDEFQT
+867 ANSEFTT
-873 AFHQT
+873 AFNQI
-878 FKDKEC
+878 FKDQEC

>member
-1 MLKLKLYLILI
+1 MKD
-12 QSFAYTLKINPKT
+12 
-25 LRYNSLNFSL
+25 
-35 KGFHARF
+35 
-42 IRICYPPPPQSA
+42 
-54 IKHRT
+54 RT
-59 PNNEEI
+59 PNNAPNNGEI

-76 KELRDYQ
+76 NELRDYQ
-83 KQAIYSYLEKRQ
+83 KQAINNYLEKRQ
-95 FNPTQKHFMFEMATG
+95 SNPFQKHFMFEMATG

-135 VNSAS
+135 VNSTS
-140 ILEKTKLNFID
+140 ILEKTKLNFTD

-174 INNLNESHN
+174 INNLNESQTS
-183 NAINIYFSTIQG
+183 AINIYFSTIQG
-195 LFSLFTRA
+195 LFSLFTKA
-203 KENAITL
+203 KENAISI

-236 NDSEASEKRNWESV
+236 SDAESSEKRNWESV

-263 LEFSATIPNE
+263 LEFSATIPNL
-273 KSVKEKYENLKAFT
+273 KSVKDKYENLKVIT

-340 CILFKSERIEESR
+340 CILFKSERIEDSKE
-353 KNQERFNTFLE
+353 NQERFNAFLE
-364 NLNPL
+364 NLSPL

-384 AAKSFFDE
+384 DAKNFFD
-392 KNYAPNLVAL
+392 KQHYTPNLAAL
-402 LQNKFK
+402 LQTKFK
-408 ESVQINTNNEKELE
+408 KSVQINTNNEKELE
-422 KGMLLLNSLEDRDN
+422 KGMLLLNSLEDKQN

-459 VRLKNKANQK
+459 VRLKNKASQK
-469 DTIKDAQLI
+469 DTTKDAQLI

-490 DFKPSC
+490 DLKPSQ
-496 IEFYQRKFDLF
+496 IEFYQRKFDLS

-529 LKKELQELGLGFIEK
+529 LKKELQDLGLGFANEK
-544 EKEKTTIPLTPTKRF
+544 QTIPLTPTKNL
-559 KCYYASNTKDKKKNL
+559 KCYYASNTKNKNKNL
-574 FNMDYS
+574 FNKDYTDS
-580 DPVEVKLKSLHVP
+580 VKVKLQSLHVP

-607 EENKGDR
+607 EENKGDK
-614 TYYMT
+614 TYYKPYT
-619 HALNKIPLNYFLK
+619 LDKIPLNYFLK

-657 GFIEQYISPLKTNFH
+657 GFIERYISQLKTNFH
-672 KNQKFDDNKTLL
+672 KNQKFDDNKILL
-684 KLAVYVIE
+684 KLAVYIIE
-692 NLKDTLLKEQNEP
+692 NLKDTLLKEQDKYD
-705 SVSALEL
+705 VSALEL
-712 KEFETHNKS
+712 KEFETHNRS
-721 LSTSEWE
+721 LSASEFE
-728 KDVPPYEWL
+728 KDIPLYEWL

-748 LEREFLGFIND
+748 LEREFLDFINN
-759 HKELLNKKFKE
+759 HKEVLDKKFKE

-789 GPFYAQGFEPDFIL
+789 NSPYYAQGFEPDFIL
-803 FAQTHEDGFL
+803 FAQTHSDEFL
-813 GFTCY
+813 GFICY
-818 MEAKGEHLE
+818 MEAKGEHLKH
-827 PSNAWKKEFLG
+827 SNAWKEEFLE
-838 MLENATLKSHNKKL
+838 MLENAALKSHNKKL
-852 HLKGLPFFT
+852 DLKGLPFFT
-861 LHNREV
+861 LKNRV
-867 NDEFQT
+867 ANSEFNT
-873 AFHQT
+873 AFNQI
-878 FKDKEC
+878 FKDQKC

>member
-1 MLKLKLYLILI
+1 
-12 QSFAYTLKINPKT
+12 
-25 LRYNSLNFSL
+25 
-35 KGFHARF
+35 
-42 IRICYPPPPQSA
+42 
-54 IKHRT
+54 
-59 PNNEEI
+59 
-65 ELPTHITSNLK
+65 
-76 KELRDYQ
+76 
-83 KQAIYSYLEKRQ
+83 
-95 FNPTQKHFMFEMATG
+95 MFEMATG

-123 CYKQG
+123 CCKQG

-135 VNSAS
+135 VNSTS

-151 SASSKY
+151 SVSSKY

-165 NDENTEIKS
+165 NNENTEIKS
-174 INNLNESHN
+174 INNLNESQAS
-183 NAINIYFSTIQG
+183 AINIYFSTIQG
-195 LFSLFTRA
+195 LFSLFTKA

-236 NDSEASEKRNWESV
+236 SDAESSEKHNWESV

-273 KSVKEKYENLKAFT
+273 KSVEDKYKNLKVIT

-340 CILFKSERIEESR
+340 CILFKSERIEDSKE
-353 KNQERFNTFLE
+353 NQERFNAFLE
-364 NLNPL
+364 KLSPL
-369 DLENFFNHSRNAFFK
+369 DLENFFNHSHNAFFK
-384 AAKSFFDE
+384 DAKNFFD
-392 KNYAPNLVAL
+392 KQHYTPNLAAL
-402 LQNKFK
+402 LQTKFK
-408 ESVQINTNNEKELE
+408 KSVQINTNNEKELE
-422 KGMLLLNSLEDRDN
+422 KSMLLLNSLEDRQN

-459 VRLKNKANQK
+459 VRLKNKASQK
-469 DTIKDAQLI
+469 DTTKDAQLI

-490 DFKPSC
+490 DFKPSN

-518 HAIYDSEFIAK
+518 HAVYDSEFIAK
-529 LKKELQELGLGFIEK
+529 LNNELQDLGLGFVNEK
-544 EKEKTTIPLTPTKRF
+544 QTIPLTPTKRF
-559 KCYYASNTKDKKKNL
+559 KCYYASNTKNKNKNL
-574 FNMDYS
+574 FNKDYT
-580 DPVEVKLKSLHVP
+580 DPVKVKLQSLHVP

-607 EENKGDR
+607 EENKGDT
-614 TYYMT
+614 TYYIPHT
-619 HALNKIPLNYFLK
+619 LNKIPINYILK

-657 GFIEQYISPLKTNFH
+657 EFIERYISPLKTNFH

-684 KLAVYVIE
+684 KLAVDIIE
-692 NLKDTLLKEQNEP
+692 NLKDTLLKEQDKYD
-705 SVSALEL
+705 VSALEL
-712 KEFETHNKS
+712 KEFETHDRS
-721 LSTSEWE
+721 ISASELE
-728 KDVPPYEWL
+728 KDIPSYEWL

-759 HKELLNKKFKE
+759 HKEVLDKKFKE
-770 WCVLRNDHFTELK
+770 WCVLRNDSFTELK
-783 VFCNIE
+783 VFYNIE
-789 GPFYAQGFEPDFIL
+789 NSPYYAQGFEPDFIL
-803 FAQTHEDGFL
+803 FARTHSDEFL

-818 MEAKGEHLE
+818 MEAKGEHLKH
-827 PSNAWKKEFLG
+827 SNAWKEEFLET
-838 MLENATLKSHNKKL
+838 LENATLKSHNKKL
-852 HLKGLPFFT
+852 DLKGLPFFT
-861 LHNREV
+861 LHNNKDNKVV
-867 NDEFQT
+867 NDEFAT
-873 AFHQT
+873 AFDQI
-878 FKDKEC
+878 FKDQKC

>member
-1 MLKLKLYLILI
+1 MQDSFT
-12 QSFAYTLKINPKT
+12 QS
-25 LRYNSLNFSL
+25 
-35 KGFHARF
+35 
-42 IRICYPPPPQSA
+42 YPPPPQSA
-54 IKHRT
+54 IKYRT
-59 PNNEEI
+59 PNNAPNNGEI
-65 ELPTHITSNLK
+65 ELPTHITGNLK

-83 KQAIYSYLEKRQ
+83 KQAIDNYLEKRQ
-95 FNPTQKHFMFEMATG
+95 SNPTQKHFMFEMATG

-123 CYKQG
+123 CCKQG

-140 ILEKTKLNFID
+140 ILEKTKLNFTD

-174 INNLNESHN
+174 INNLNESQAS
-183 NAINIYFSTIQG
+183 AINIYFSTIQG
-195 LFSLFTRA
+195 LFSLFTKA

-273 KSVKEKYENLKAFT
+273 KSVEEKYENLKVIT

-340 CILFKSERIEESR
+340 CILFKSERIEESK

-364 NLNPL
+364 NLSPL
-369 DLENFFNHSRNAFFK
+369 DLENFFHYSRNAFFK
-384 AAKSFFDE
+384 AAKNFFDE
-392 KNYAPNLVAL
+392 KNYTANLVAF
-402 LQNKFK
+402 LQTKFK
-408 ESVQINTNNEKELE
+408 KSTQINTNNEKELE
-422 KGMLLLNSLEDRDN
+422 KGMPLLNSLEERDN

-459 VRLKNKANQK
+459 VRLKNKASQK
-469 DTIKDAQLI
+469 DTTKDAQLI

-496 IEFYQRKFDLF
+496 IEFYQRKFDLD
-507 NPLSALERLDY
+507 NSLSALERLDY
-518 HAIYDSEFIAK
+518 HAIYNSEFIAK
-529 LKKELQELGLGFIEK
+529 LKEELRELGLGFIEK

-580 DPVEVKLKSLHVP
+580 GPVEATLQSLHVP
-593 LFAFGV
+593 LFGFNV
-599 REKKVDFK
+599 CEKKVDFK
-607 EENKGDR
+607 EENKGDG
-614 TYYMT
+614 TYYET
-619 HALNKIPLNYFLK
+619 HALNKIPINYFLKALYETHALNKIPINYFLK

-672 KNQKFDDNKTLL
+672 KNQKFDDNEILL
-684 KLAVYVIE
+684 KLAVYIIE
-692 NLKDTLLKEQNEP
+692 NLKDTLLKEQDKP

-721 LSTSEWE
+721 LSASEWE
-728 KDVPPYEWL
+728 KGIPFYEWL

-748 LEREFLGFIND
+748 LEREFLVFIND
-759 HKELLNKKFKE
+759 NKEVLDKKFKE

-783 VFCNIE
+783 VFCDIE
-789 GPFYAQGFEPDFIL
+789 NSPYYAQGFEPDFIL
-803 FAQTHEDGFL
+803 FAQTHEDEFL

-827 PSNAWKKEFLG
+827 HSNAWKKEFLE

-861 LHNREV
+861 LHNSVV
-867 NDEFQT
+867 NGEFKT
-873 AFHQT
+873 AFNQT

>member
-1 MLKLKLYLILI
+1 
-12 QSFAYTLKINPKT
+12 
-25 LRYNSLNFSL
+25 
-35 KGFHARF
+35 
-42 IRICYPPPPQSA
+42 
-54 IKHRT
+54 
-59 PNNEEI
+59 
-65 ELPTHITSNLK
+65 
-76 KELRDYQ
+76 
-83 KQAIYSYLEKRQ
+83 
-95 FNPTQKHFMFEMATG
+95 MFEMATG

-135 VNSAS
+135 VNSTS

-151 SASSKY
+151 SVSSKY

-174 INNLNESHN
+174 INNLNESQAS
-183 NAINIYFSTIQG
+183 AINIYFSTIQG
-195 LFSLFTRA
+195 LFSLFTKA
-203 KENAITL
+203 KENAISI

-236 NDSEASEKRNWESV
+236 SDAESSEKHNWESV

-273 KSVKEKYENLKAFT
+273 KSVKDKYKNLKVIT

-340 CILFKSERIEESR
+340 CILFKSERIEDSKE
-353 KNQERFNTFLE
+353 NQERFNAFLE
-364 NLNPL
+364 NLSPL
-369 DLENFFNHSRNAFFK
+369 DLENFFNHSHNAFFK
-384 AAKSFFDE
+384 DAKNFFD
-392 KNYAPNLVAL
+392 KQHYTPNLAAL
-402 LQNKFK
+402 LQTKFK
-408 ESVQINTNNEKELE
+408 KSVQINTNNEKELE
-422 KGMLLLNSLEDRDN
+422 KSMLLLNSLEDRQN

-459 VRLKNKANQK
+459 VRLKSKASQK
-469 DTIKDAQLI
+469 DTTKDAQLI

-490 DFKPSC
+490 DLKPSQ

-529 LKKELQELGLGFIEK
+529 LKKELQDLGLGFVEK
-544 EKEKTTIPLTPTKRF
+544 QTIPLTPTKNL
-559 KCYYASNTKDKKKNL
+559 KCYYASNTKNKNKNL
-574 FNMDYS
+574 FNKDYT
-580 DPVEVKLKSLHVP
+580 DHVKVKLQSLHVP

-614 TYYMT
+614 TYYESYT
-619 HALNKIPLNYFLK
+619 LDKIPLNYFLK

-657 GFIEQYISPLKTNFH
+657 EFIERYISPLKTNFH
-672 KNQKFDDNKTLL
+672 KNQKFDDNKNLL
-684 KLAVYVIE
+684 KLAVCIIE
-692 NLKDTLLKEQNEP
+692 NLKDTLLKEQDKYD
-705 SVSALEL
+705 VSALEL
-712 KEFETHNKS
+712 KEFETHNRS
-721 LSTSEWE
+721 LSASELE
-728 KDVPPYEWL
+728 KDIPFYEWL

-748 LEREFLGFIND
+748 LERDFLDFINN
-759 HKELLNKKFKE
+759 HKEVLDKKFKE
-770 WCVLRNDHFTELK
+770 WCVLRNDRFTELK

-789 GPFYAQGFEPDFIL
+789 NSPYYAQGFEPDFIL
-803 FAQTHEDGFL
+803 FAQTHSDEFL

-827 PSNAWKKEFLG
+827 HSNAWKEEFLE

-852 HLKGLPFFT
+852 DLKGLPFFT
-861 LHNREV
+861 LKNSAANSVV
-867 NDEFQT
+867 NSEFET
-873 AFHQT
+873 AFNQI
-878 FKDKEC
+878 FKDQEC

>member
-1 MLKLKLYLILI
+1 M
-12 QSFAYTLKINPKT
+12 
-25 LRYNSLNFSL
+25 
-35 KGFHARF
+35 
-42 IRICYPPPPQSA
+42 YPTP
-54 IKHRT
+54 
-59 PNNEEI
+59 PNNALNRGI

-83 KQAIYSYLEKRQ
+83 KKAIYNYLEKRQ
-95 FNPTQKHFMFEMATG
+95 SNPTQKHFMFEMATG

-128 YQNFIFF
+128 YQNFFFF
-135 VNSAS
+135 VNSTS
-140 ILEKTKLNFID
+140 ILEKNKLNFTD

-174 INNLNESHN
+174 INNLNESHSS
-183 NAINIYFSTIQG
+183 AINIYFSTIQG
-195 LFSLFTRA
+195 LFSLFTKA

-236 NDSEASEKRNWESV
+236 NDSEASEKCNWESV

-263 LEFSATIPNE
+263 LEFSATIPKE
-273 KSVKEKYENLKAFT
+273 KSVEEKYKNLKVIT

-340 CILFKSERIEESR
+340 CILFKSERIEDSKE
-353 KNQERFNTFLE
+353 NQERFNTFLE
-364 NLNPL
+364 NLSPL
-369 DLENFFNHSRNAFFK
+369 DLENFFHYSHNAFFK
-384 AAKSFFDE
+384 DAKNFFD
-392 KNYAPNLVAL
+392 KQHYTPNLTAL
-402 LQNKFK
+402 LQTKFK
-408 ESVQINTNNEKELE
+408 KSTQINTNNEKELE

-459 VRLKNKANQK
+459 VRLKNKASQK

-490 DFKPSC
+490 DFKPSR
-496 IEFYQRKFDLF
+496 IEFYQRKFDF
-507 NPLSALERLDY
+507 SNPLSALERLDY
-518 HAIYDSEFIAK
+518 HAVYDSEFIAK
-529 LKKELQELGLGFIEK
+529 LNNELQDLGLGFVNEK
-544 EKEKTTIPLTPTKRF
+544 QTIPLTPTKRF
-559 KCYYASNTKDKKKNL
+559 KCYYASNKRDKNKNL
-574 FNMDYS
+574 FNKDYTDS
-580 DPVEVKLKSLHVP
+580 VGVKLQSLHVP
-593 LFAFGV
+593 LFAFNV

-614 TYYMT
+614 TYYIPHT
-619 HALNKIPLNYFLK
+619 LDKIPINYFLK

-657 GFIEQYISPLKTNFH
+657 EFIERYISYLKTNFH
-672 KNQKFDDNKTLL
+672 KDQKFDDNKMLL
-684 KLAVYVIE
+684 KLAVYIIE
-692 NLKDTLLKEQNEP
+692 NLKDALLKEQDKYE
-705 SVSALEL
+705 VSALEL

-721 LSTSEWE
+721 LSASEWE
-728 KDVPPYEWL
+728 KGIPFYEWL

-748 LEREFLGFIND
+748 LERKFLVFIND
-759 HKELLNKKFKE
+759 NKEVLDKKFKE

-789 GPFYAQGFEPDFIL
+789 NSPYYAQGFEPDFIL
-803 FAQTHEDGFL
+803 FAQTHSDEFL

-827 PSNAWKKEFLG
+827 PSNAWKKEFLE

-861 LHNREV
+861 LHNNKVV
-867 NDEFQT
+867 NDEFAT
-873 AFHQT
+873 AFDQI
-878 FKDKEC
+878 FKD

>member
-1 MLKLKLYLILI
+1 
-12 QSFAYTLKINPKT
+12 
-25 LRYNSLNFSL
+25 
-35 KGFHARF
+35 
-42 IRICYPPPPQSA
+42 
-54 IKHRT
+54 
-59 PNNEEI
+59 
-65 ELPTHITSNLK
+65 
-76 KELRDYQ
+76 
-83 KQAIYSYLEKRQ
+83 
-95 FNPTQKHFMFEMATG
+95 MFEMATG

-135 VNSAS
+135 VNSTS
-140 ILEKTKLNFID
+140 ILEKTKLNFTD

-174 INNLNESHN
+174 INNLNESQ
-183 NAINIYFSTIQG
+183 ASSINIYFSTIQG
-195 LFSLFTRA
+195 LFSLFTKA
-203 KENAITL
+203 KENAISI

-236 NDSEASEKRNWESV
+236 SDAESSEKRNWESV

-273 KSVKEKYENLKAFT
+273 KSVKDKYENLKVIT

-326 ELLAQHHNIENFKP
+326 ELLAQHHNIGNFKP
-340 CILFKSERIEESR
+340 CILFKSERIEDGKE
-353 KNQERFNTFLE
+353 NQERFNTFLE
-364 NLNPL
+364 NLSPL

-384 AAKSFFDE
+384 DAKNFFD
-392 KNYAPNLVAL
+392 KQHYTPNLAAL
-402 LQNKFK
+402 LQTKFK
-408 ESVQINTNNEKELE
+408 KSVQINTNNEKELE

-459 VRLKNKANQK
+459 VRLKNKASQK
-469 DTIKDAQLI
+469 DTTKDAQLI

-490 DFKPSC
+490 DFKPSH

-518 HAIYDSEFIAK
+518 HAVYDSEFIAK
-529 LKKELQELGLGFIEK
+529 LNNELQDLGLGFI

-559 KCYYASNTKDKKKNL
+559 KCYYASNKREKNNNL
-574 FNMDYS
+574 FNKDYS
-580 DPVEVKLKSLHVP
+580 GPVEATLQSLHVP

-607 EENKGDR
+607 EENKGDT
-614 TYYMT
+614 TYYIPHT
-619 HALNKIPLNYFLK
+619 LDKIPLNYFLK

-657 GFIEQYISPLKTNFH
+657 GFIERYISPLKTNFH
-672 KNQKFDDNKTLL
+672 KNQKFDDNEILL
-684 KLAVYVIE
+684 KLAVYIIE
-692 NLKDTLLKEQNEP
+692 NLKDTLLKEQDKYE
-705 SVSALEL
+705 VSALEL
-712 KEFETHNKS
+712 KEFETHNRS
-721 LSTSEWE
+721 LSASEWE
-728 KDVPPYEWL
+728 KDIPFYEWL

-748 LEREFLGFIND
+748 LERGFLGFIND
-759 HKELLNKKFKE
+759 HKEVLDKKFKE

-789 GPFYAQGFEPDFIL
+789 DSPYYAQGFEPDFIL
-803 FAQTHEDGFL
+803 FAQTHEDEFL

-818 MEAKGEHLE
+818 MEAKGEHLKH
-827 PSNAWKKEFLG
+827 SSAWKKEFLET
-838 MLENATLKSHNKKL
+838 LENATLKSHNKKL
-852 HLKGLPFFT
+852 DLKGLPFFT
-861 LHNREV
+861 LHNLHNNKAV
-867 NDEFQT
+867 NSEFKT
-873 AFHQT
+873 AFEQI
-878 FKDKEC
+878 FKD

>member
-1 MLKLKLYLILI
+1 M
-12 QSFAYTLKINPKT
+12 
-25 LRYNSLNFSL
+25 
-35 KGFHARF
+35 
-42 IRICYPPPPQSA
+42 
-54 IKHRT
+54 
-59 PNNEEI
+59 
-65 ELPTHITSNLK
+65 TSNLK
-76 KELRDYQ
+76 KELRNYQ
-83 KQAIYSYLEKRQ
+83 KQAIHNYLEKRQ
-95 FNPTQKHFMFEMATG
+95 SNSFQKHFMFEMATG

-135 VNSAS
+135 VNSTS

-157 LFSENINI
+157 LFSENIHI

-174 INNLNESHN
+174 INNLNESQTS
-183 NAINIYFSTIQG
+183 AINIYFSTIQG
-195 LFSLFTRA
+195 LFSLFTKA
-203 KENAITL
+203 KENAISI

-236 NDSEASEKRNWESV
+236 SDAESSEKRNWESV

-273 KSVKEKYENLKAFT
+273 KSVKDKYENLKVIT

-326 ELLAQHHNIENFKP
+326 ELLAQHHHIENFKP
-340 CILFKSERIEESR
+340 CILFKSERIEDSKE
-353 KNQERFNTFLE
+353 NQERFNAFLE
-364 NLNPL
+364 NLSPL

-384 AAKSFFDE
+384 DAKNFFD
-392 KNYAPNLVAL
+392 KQHYTPNLAAF
-402 LQNKFK
+402 LQTKFK
-408 ESVQINTNNEKELE
+408 KSVQINTNNEKELE
-422 KGMLLLNSLEDRDN
+422 KGMLLLNSLEDSDN

-459 VRLKNKANQK
+459 VRLKNKASQK
-469 DTIKDAQLI
+469 DTTKDAQLI

-490 DFKPSC
+490 DFKPSR
-496 IEFYQRKFDLF
+496 IEFYQRKFDF
-507 NPLSALERLDY
+507 SNPLSALERLDY

-529 LKKELQELGLGFIEK
+529 LKKELQDLGLGFI

-559 KCYYASNTKDKKKNL
+559 KCYYASNTKDKNKNL
-574 FNMDYS
+574 FNKDYTDS
-580 DPVEVKLKSLHVP
+580 VGVKLQSLHVP
-593 LFAFGV
+593 LFGFIV

-607 EENKGDR
+607 EENKGDT
-614 TYYMT
+614 TYYIPHT
-619 HALNKIPLNYFLK
+619 LDKIPTNYFLK

-657 GFIEQYISPLKTNFH
+657 EFIEQYISPLKTNFH
-672 KNQKFDDNKTLL
+672 KSQKFDNNEILL
-684 KLAVYVIE
+684 KLAVYIIE
-692 NLKDTLLKEQNEP
+692 NLKDTLLKEQDKP

-721 LSTSEWE
+721 LSASELE
-728 KDVPPYEWL
+728 KDIPFYEWL

-743 KLDSD
+743 KLDSK

-759 HKELLNKKFKE
+759 HKEILDKKFKE

-789 GPFYAQGFEPDFIL
+789 NSPFYAQGFEPDFIL
-803 FAQTHEDGFL
+803 FAQTHEDEFL

-827 PSNAWKKEFLG
+827 HFSAWKEEFLK
-838 MLENATLKSHNKKL
+838 MLENAMLKSHNKKL

-861 LHNREV
+861 FTNNNRTP
-867 NDEFQT
+867 NAEFVE
-873 AFHQT
+873 AFNQT

>member
-1 MLKLKLYLILI
+1 
-12 QSFAYTLKINPKT
+12 
-25 LRYNSLNFSL
+25 
-35 KGFHARF
+35 
-42 IRICYPPPPQSA
+42 
-54 IKHRT
+54 
-59 PNNEEI
+59 
-65 ELPTHITSNLK
+65 
-76 KELRDYQ
+76 
-83 KQAIYSYLEKRQ
+83 
-95 FNPTQKHFMFEMATG
+95 MFEMATG

-123 CYKQG
+123 CCKQG

-135 VNSAS
+135 VNSTS

-151 SASSKY
+151 SVSSKY
-157 LFSENINI
+157 LFSENIHI

-174 INNLNESHN
+174 INHLNESQAS
-183 NAINIYFSTIQG
+183 AINIYFSTIQG
-195 LFSLFTRA
+195 LFSLFTKA
-203 KENAITL
+203 KENAISI

-236 NDSEASEKRNWESV
+236 SDAEFSEKHNWESV

-273 KSVKEKYENLKAFT
+273 KSVKDKYKNLKVIT

-326 ELLAQHHNIENFKP
+326 ELLAQHHNIESFKP
-340 CILFKSERIEESR
+340 CILFKSERIEDS
-353 KNQERFNTFLE
+353 KDNQERFNTFLE
-364 NLNPL
+364 NLSPL
-369 DLENFFNHSRNAFFK
+369 DLENFFNHSQNAFFK
-384 AAKSFFDE
+384 DAKNFFD
-392 KNYAPNLVAL
+392 KQKYTPNLAAL
-402 LQNKFK
+402 LQTKFK
-408 ESVQINTNNEKELE
+408 KSVQINTNNEKELE
-422 KGMLLLNSLEDRDN
+422 KSMLLLNSLEDREN

-459 VRLKNKANQK
+459 VRLKNKASQK
-469 DTIKDAQLI
+469 DTTKDAQLI

-484 YPFSYN
+484 YPFSHN
-490 DFKPSC
+490 DLKPNQ
-496 IEFYQRKFDLF
+496 IELYQRKFDLF

-529 LKKELQELGLGFIEK
+529 LKKELQDSGLEFANEK
-544 EKEKTTIPLTPTKRF
+544 QTIPLTPTKNL
-559 KCYYASNTKDKKKNL
+559 KCYYASNTKNKKKNL
-574 FNMDYS
+574 FNKDYT
-580 DPVEVKLKSLHVP
+580 DHVKVKLQSLHVP
-593 LFAFGV
+593 LFAFNV

-607 EENKGDR
+607 EKNKGDT
-614 TYYMT
+614 TYYIPHT
-619 HALNKIPLNYFLK
+619 LDKIPLNYFLK

-657 GFIEQYISPLKTNFH
+657 GFIERYISPLKTNFH
-672 KNQKFDDNKTLL
+672 KNQKFDDNKILL
-684 KLAVYVIE
+684 KLAVYIIE
-692 NLKDTLLKEQNEP
+692 NLKDTLLKEQDKYE
-705 SVSALEL
+705 VSALEL

-721 LSTSEWE
+721 LSASEWE
-728 KDVPPYEWL
+728 KDIPSYEWL

-748 LEREFLGFIND
+748 LERDFLDFINKN
-759 HKELLNKKFKE
+759 KEILDKKFKE

-789 GPFYAQGFEPDFIL
+789 NSPYYAQGFEPDFIL
-803 FAQTHEDGFL
+803 FAQTHSDEFL

-818 MEAKGEHLE
+818 VEAKGEHLKH
-827 PSNAWKKEFLG
+827 SNAWKEEFLE
-838 MLENATLKSHNKKL
+838 MLENAALKSHNKKL
-852 HLKGLPFFT
+852 NLKGLPFFT
-861 LHNREV
+861 LHNKGV
-867 NDEFQT
+867 KSEFTT
-873 AFHQT
+873 AFDQI
-878 FKDKEC
+878 FKDQEC

>member
-1 MLKLKLYLILI
+1 M
-12 QSFAYTLKINPKT
+12 SCKIHPFKVT
-25 LRYNSLNFSL
+25 
-35 KGFHARF
+35 
-42 IRICYPPPPQSA
+42 PPPQSA
-54 IKHRT
+54 IKDRT
-59 PNNEEI
+59 PNNAPSNGEI
-65 ELPTHITSNLK
+65 ELPTHITSHLK

-83 KQAIYSYLEKRQ
+83 KKAIYNYLERRQ
-95 FNPTQKHFMFEMATG
+95 SHPTQKHFMFEMATG

-123 CYKQG
+123 CCKQG

-135 VNSAS
+135 VNSTS
-140 ILEKTKLNFID
+140 ILEKTKLNFTD
-151 SASSKY
+151 STSSKY

-195 LFSLFTRA
+195 LFSLFTKA

-273 KSVKEKYENLKAFT
+273 KSVKEKYENLKVVT
-287 YTLKEFSEDKFCK
+287 YTLKQFSEDKFCK

-340 CILFKSERIEESR
+340 CILFKSERIEDS
-353 KNQERFNTFLE
+353 KANQERFNAFLE
-364 NLNPL
+364 NLSPL
-369 DLENFFNHSRNAFFK
+369 DLENFFHYSRNAFFK
-384 AAKSFFDE
+384 DAKNFFDE
-392 KNYAPNLVAL
+392 RNYTPNLVAF
-402 LQNKFK
+402 LQTKFK
-408 ESVQINTNNEKELE
+408 KSTQINTNNEKELE

-459 VRLKNKANQK
+459 VRLKSKANQK

-490 DFKPSC
+490 DFKPSR
-496 IEFYQRKFDLF
+496 IEFYQRKFDLD
-507 NPLSALERLDY
+507 NSLSALERLDH
-518 HAIYDSEFIAK
+518 HAIYNSEFIAK
-529 LKKELQELGLGFIEK
+529 LKEELQELGLGFIEK
-544 EKEKTTIPLTPTKRF
+544 EKTTIPLTPTKHF

-580 DPVEVKLKSLHVP
+580 GPVEATLKSLHVP

-599 REKKVDFK
+599 HEKKVGFK

-614 TYYMT
+614 TYYIPHT
-619 HALNKIPLNYFLK
+619 LDKIPLNYFLK

-672 KNQKFDDNKTLL
+672 KNQKFDNNEILL
-684 KLAVYVIE
+684 KLAVYIIG
-692 NLKDTLLKEQNEP
+692 NLKDTLLKEQDEP

-721 LSTSEWE
+721 LSASEWE
-728 KDVPPYEWL
+728 KNIPPYEWL

-748 LEREFLGFIND
+748 LEREFLGFINKN
-759 HKELLNKKFKE
+759 KELLDKKFKE
-770 WCVLRNDHFTELK
+770 WCVLRNDHFAELK

-789 GPFYAQGFEPDFIL
+789 NSPFYAQGFEPDFIL
-803 FAQTHEDGFL
+803 FAQTHEDEFL

-827 PSNAWKKEFLG
+827 HSNAWKEEFLG

-861 LHNREV
+861 LHSVV
-867 NDEFQT
+867 NGEFAT
-873 AFHQT
+873 AFNQIFNFNQI
-878 FKDKEC
+878 FKDHKC

>member
-1 MLKLKLYLILI
+1 MQDSSI
-12 QSFAYTLKINPKT
+12 QSYP
-25 LRYNSLNFSL
+25 
-35 KGFHARF
+35 
-42 IRICYPPPPQSA
+42 PPPPQSA
-54 IKHRT
+54 IKNHALNNA
-59 PNNEEI
+59 PNNKEI
-65 ELPTHITSNLK
+65 DLPTHITSNLK

-83 KQAIYSYLEKRQ
+83 KKAIRHYLEKRQ
-95 FNPTQKHFMFEMATG
+95 SNPTQKHFMFEMATG

-140 ILEKTKLNFID
+140 ILEKTKLNFTD
-151 SASSKY
+151 SVSSKY
-157 LFSENINI
+157 LFSENIHI

-174 INNLNESHN
+174 VNNLNESQTS
-183 NAINIYFSTIQG
+183 AINIYFSTIQG
-195 LFSLFTRA
+195 LFSLFTKA
-203 KENAITL
+203 KENAITI

-236 NDSEASEKRNWESV
+236 SNAESSDKHNWESV

-263 LEFSATIPNE
+263 LEFSATIPKE
-273 KSVKEKYENLKAFT
+273 KSVKDKYENLKVIT

-326 ELLAQHHNIENFKP
+326 ELLAQHRNIGNFKP
-340 CILFKSERIEESR
+340 CILFKSERIEDSKE
-353 KNQERFNTFLE
+353 NQERFNAFLE
-364 NLNPL
+364 NLSSS

-384 AAKSFFDE
+384 DAKNFFD
-392 KNYAPNLVAL
+392 KQNYTPNLAAF
-402 LQNKFK
+402 LQTKFQK
-408 ESVQINTNNEKELE
+408 SVQINTNNEKELE
-422 KGMLLLNSLEDRDN
+422 KSMLLLNSLEDRDN
-436 PKRVIFSVDKLNEG
+436 PKRVVFSVDKLNEG
-450 WDVLNLFDI
+450 WDVLNLFDV
-459 VRLKNKANQK
+459 VRLKNKANKK
-469 DTIKDAQLI
+469 DTTKDAQLI

-490 DFKPSC
+490 GFKSSH
-496 IEFYQRKFDLF
+496 IEFYQRKFDLS

-518 HAIYDSEFIAK
+518 HAIYNSEFIAE
-529 LKKELQELGLGFIEK
+529 LKNDLQVLGLGLMDEK
-544 EKEKTTIPLTPTKRF
+544 ENKEKQTIPLTPTKRF
-559 KCYYASNTKDKKKNL
+559 KCYYASNTKDKNKNL
-574 FNMDYS
+574 FTKDYTGS
-580 DPVEVKLKSLHVP
+580 VVVKLESLRVP
-593 LFAFGV
+593 LFGSIV
-599 REKKVDFK
+599 HEKRVDF
-607 EENKGDR
+607 EENKSGDT
-614 TYYMT
+614 TYYEPNT
-619 HALNKIPLNYFLK
+619 LGKIPLNYFLK
-632 ALNLKNLDFKT
+632 ALNVKNLDFKT

-657 GFIEQYISPLKTNFH
+657 GFIERYIYSLKTNFH

-684 KLAVYVIE
+684 ELAVYIIE
-692 NLKDTLLKEQNEP
+692 NLKDTLLKEQDKYE
-705 SVSALEL
+705 VSALEL

-721 LSTSEWE
+721 LSASELE
-728 KDVPPYEWL
+728 KDIPSYEWL

-748 LEREFLGFIND
+748 LERAFLNFIND
-759 HKELLNKKFKE
+759 NKEVLDKKFKE
-770 WCVLRNDHFTELK
+770 WCVLRNDHFAELK

-789 GPFYAQGFEPDFIL
+789 NSPFYAQGFEPDFIL
-803 FAQTHEDGFL
+803 FAQTHSDEFL

-827 PSNAWKKEFLG
+827 PSNAWKKEFLET
-838 MLENATLKSHNKKL
+838 LENATLKGHNKKL

-861 LHNREV
+861 STNNNRRL
-867 NDEFQT
+867 NAEFVE

-878 FKDKEC
+878 FKEKEC

>member
-1 MLKLKLYLILI
+1 MKD
-12 QSFAYTLKINPKT
+12 
-25 LRYNSLNFSL
+25 
-35 KGFHARF
+35 
-42 IRICYPPPPQSA
+42 
-54 IKHRT
+54 RT
-59 PNNEEI
+59 PNNTPSNGEI
-65 ELPTHITSNLK
+65 ELPTHITSNLR

-83 KQAIYSYLEKRQ
+83 KKAIHHYLEKRQ
-95 FNPTQKHFMFEMATG
+95 SHPTQKHFMFEMATG

-135 VNSAS
+135 VNSTS
-140 ILEKTKLNFID
+140 ILEKTKLNFTD
-151 SASSKY
+151 SVSSKY

-174 INNLNESHN
+174 INNLNESHK

-273 KSVKEKYENLKAFT
+273 KSVEEKYKNLKVAT

-300 NIYSLSYENKELET
+300 NIYSLSYENKDLET

-340 CILFKSERIEESR
+340 CILFKSERIEDSKE
-353 KNQERFNTFLE
+353 NQECFNAFLE
-364 NLNPL
+364 NLSPL
-369 DLENFFNHSRNAFFK
+369 DLENFFNYSHNAFFK
-384 AAKSFFDE
+384 DAKNFFD
-392 KNYAPNLVAL
+392 KNSYTPNLTAF
-402 LQNKFK
+402 LQTKFK
-408 ESVQINTNNEKELE
+408 KSTQINTNNEKELE

-459 VRLKNKANQK
+459 VRLKNKASQK
-469 DTIKDAQLI
+469 DTTKEAQLI

-484 YPFSYN
+484 YPFSYS
-490 DFKPSC
+490 DFKPNR

-518 HAIYDSEFIAK
+518 HAVYDSEFIAQ
-529 LKKELQELGLGFIEK
+529 LKKDVEKLGLRFTDENK
-544 EKEKTTIPLTPTKRF
+544 EKQTIPLTPTKRF
-559 KCYYASNTKDKKKNL
+559 KCYYASNTKDKNKNL
-574 FNMDYS
+574 FNKDYT
-580 DPVEVKLKSLHVP
+580 DHVKVKLQSLHVP
-593 LFAFGV
+593 LFGFIV
-599 REKKVDFK
+599 HEKKVDFK
-607 EENKGDR
+607 EDNQGDT
-614 TYYMT
+614 TYYIPHT
-619 HALNKIPLNYFLK
+619 LDKIPLNYFLK

-657 GFIEQYISPLKTNFH
+657 EFIERYVSSLKTNFH
-672 KNQKFDDNKTLL
+672 KSQKFDNNEILL
-684 KLAVYVIE
+684 KLAVYIIE
-692 NLKDTLLKEQNEP
+692 NLKDTLLKEQDKP

-721 LSTSEWE
+721 LSASEWE
-728 KDVPPYEWL
+728 KDIPFYEWL

-743 KLDSD
+743 KLDSG
-748 LEREFLGFIND
+748 LEREFLDFIND
-759 HKELLNKKFKE
+759 NKEVLDKKFKE
-770 WCVLRNDHFTELK
+770 WCVLRNDHFAELK

-789 GPFYAQGFEPDFIL
+789 NSPYYAQGFEPDFIL
-803 FAQTHEDGFL
+803 FAQTHEDEFL

-827 PSNAWKKEFLG
+827 YSNAWKKEFLE

-861 LHNREV
+861 LHNNKAV
-867 NDEFQT
+867 KSEFAT
-873 AFHQT
+873 AFDQI
-878 FKDKEC
+878 FKD

>member
-1 MLKLKLYLILI
+1 MQDSFT
-12 QSFAYTLKINPKT
+12 QS
-25 LRYNSLNFSL
+25 
-35 KGFHARF
+35 
-42 IRICYPPPPQSA
+42 YPPPPQSA
-54 IKHRT
+54 IKDHASNSA
-59 PNNEEI
+59 PSNGEI
-65 ELPTHITSNLK
+65 ELPTHIISNLK

-83 KQAIYSYLEKRQ
+83 KKAIDNYLEKRQ
-95 FNPTQKHFMFEMATG
+95 SNPTQKHFMFEMATG

-140 ILEKTKLNFID
+140 ILEKTKLNFTD

-263 LEFSATIPNE
+263 LEFSATIPKE
-273 KSVKEKYENLKAFT
+273 KSVKDKYENLKVVT

-340 CILFKSERIEESR
+340 CILFKSERIEESK

-364 NLNPL
+364 NLSPL

-384 AAKSFFDE
+384 NAKSFFDE
-392 KNYAPNLVAL
+392 KNYTPNLVAL

-490 DFKPSC
+490 DFKPSR

-507 NPLSALERLDY
+507 NPLSMLERLDY

-529 LKKELQELGLGFIEK
+529 LKEELRELGLGFIEK
-544 EKEKTTIPLTPTKRF
+544 GKEKTTIPLTPTKRF

-580 DPVEVKLKSLHVP
+580 DPVEATLQSLHVP
-593 LFAFGV
+593 LFGSGV

-607 EENKGDR
+607 EEDKGDK
-614 TYYMT
+614 TYFIPHT
-619 HALNKIPLNYFLK
+619 LDKIPLNYFLK
-632 ALNLKNLDFKT
+632 ALNLKKLDFKR

-657 GFIEQYISPLKTNFH
+657 EFIKRYISPLETNFH
-672 KNQKFDDNKTLL
+672 KNQKFDGNKILL
-684 KLAVYVIE
+684 KLAVYLIE
-692 NLKDTLLKEQNEP
+692 NLKDTLFKEQDEYD
-705 SVSALEL
+705 VSELEL

-721 LSTSEWE
+721 LSASELE
-728 KDVPPYEWL
+728 KDTYEWL

-783 VFCNIE
+783 VFCNIKNS
-789 GPFYAQGFEPDFIL
+789 PSYARGFEPDFIL
-803 FAQTHEDGFL
+803 FAQTHEDELL

-818 MEAKGEHLE
+818 MEVKGEHLE
-827 PSNAWKKEFLG
+827 HSNAWKEEFLE

-861 LHNREV
+861 LHNSVV
-867 NDEFQT
+867 NGDFQT